1 MKRLFN
7 GGWSFWCGEPDLDV
21 SEAGKHLTEFQK
33 VDLPHDWLIAD
44 AKNLYRDGCG
54 FYRKIFLM
62 QPKENKRYSL
72 IFEGVYMDTTIWVNE
87 QQAGEWKYGYSTFE
101 IDLTPFVKVGENEI
115 LVSVNFRSP
124 NSRWYSGAGIYRDVW
139 FKETSKTY
147 VRENGVYVHTEACEE
162 KDGKEPDFLLYADT
176 EIAGDAWDEVRHT
189 LYHKREVE
197 PEIELPLELLLGDQ
211 VELVEEASLMTEK
224 VGEASGAEEDANVSE
239 KEASCASAVEAYAD
253 SERENLCVPEII
265 TSHNTNKN
273 TAIYRVKSPRCW
285 DVEHPHLY
293 ILKTELWKDGE
304 IIQEEYSQ
312 LGFRSIAFDPEQG
325 FLLNGRRV
333 KLNGVC
339 EHHDLGALGAAFHR
353 TAMARKLGI
362 LKEMGVNALRGTHN
376 MTAPAVVELADEMGI
391 LMISEAFDMW
401 ERSKTTY
408 DYARFFKEWSERD
421 VESWVMRD
429 RNHPCIIM
437 FSIGNEIY
445 DTHVDAHGRE
455 ITVKLRDLVKKYD
468 YRRNAGVTIGSNYM
482 PWENAQHCAEELKLV
497 GYNYGEKYYEEH
509 HKAHPDWVIYGSE
522 TSSIVQSRGFY
533 HFPLR
538 ASILTE
544 DDEQCSS
551 LGNSPTSWGAK
562 SMERCVCEDRD
573 MDFSMGQFLWTGFD
587 YIGEPTP
594 YHTKNSYFGQVD
606 TAGFPK
612 DAYYVWQSAWT
623 DYRKAPMIHI
633 FPYWDFNEGQS
644 IDIRVCSNAPFVEL
658 FCNGK
663 SCGRQQL
670 THEKGSGHHIIAD
683 YSLPYE
689 KGVLYAV
696 AYDEEGNVTARETKA
711 SFGNSAEI
719 VLRASG
725 RAAVANGRDL
735 FFVEIGTRDEKGNPV
750 ENAVDRVTVQVEGAG
765 HLVGLDNGDST
776 DEDSYKGNSRR
787 LFSGKLLAIIETG
800 TIPGAVRIR
809 VSGKGLKSA
818 ELVYEAV
825 EIDQMLPFMKGEKA
839 QRIYHN
845 FWQDLCEETYAPG
858 STELIEDHE
867 ERQRERQEDEQ
878 KQSQKEK
885 LEEKQEKKQS
895 RKEEK
900 EEEERQSRKERLEEE
915 QQQSQEERLEEEEKQ
930 SRKERLD
937 EKQEEIPVRK
947 ITLCSPMGQRFSK
960 EQPYLTVEA
969 EIEPK
974 EATDRQ
980 LLFRVVDEHGVDS
993 NLVRLLVQGHT
1004 AQLHAMGDG
1013 SFYLRC
1019 MSRSGTD
1026 RIRVIS
1032 QLEFT
1037 VEGMGQAYRNPYEL
1051 ISGSLY
1057 TSYQGEVSNGNE
1069 RGVATARDGET
1080 VVTFGNI
1087 DFGPVGSDEITMPV
1101 FALTSEEYPIRI
1113 YEGVP
1118 GEEGCQLLADVVY
1131 QKPSIWN
1138 TYQEETYLLA
1148 KRVTGINTISIAVR
1162 QKIHLKGF
1170 VFKKLQ
1176 KAWLPL
1182 DAAQADSVYGDTF
1195 IKEERAITGIG
1206 NNVTITYAEMDFG
1219 EEGTAGIR
1227 ICGRAPESSN
1237 SLHIRFLQ
1245 GEEESKQ
1252 LVEFPMC
1259 GEYTEKEFS
1268 LTPVKGKW
1276 DVSFI
1281 FLPGSCFDLQSV
1293 QFLPAG
1299 AAN

>member
-7 GGWSFWCGEPDLDV
+7 GGWSFWCGEPELDV

-101 IDLTPFVKVGENEI
+101 IDLTPFVKVGENAI

-139 FKETSKTY
+139 FKETPETY
-147 VRENGVYVHTEACEE
+147 IRENGVYIHTEACGE
-162 KDGKEPDFLLYADT
+162 KAGKEPDFLLYADT
-176 EIAGDAWDEVRHT
+176 EIVGDAWDEVRHS

-211 VELVEEASLMTEK
+211 VELVEEASP
-224 VGEASGAEEDANVSE
+224 EET
-239 KEASCASAVEAYAD
+239 YAG
-253 SERENLCVPEII
+253 SERGNLCVPEII
-265 TSHNTNKN
+265 ASHNTNKN

-312 LGFRSIAFDPEQG
+312 IGFRSIAFDPEQG

-353 TAMARKLGI
+353 TAMARKFRI

-376 MTAPAVVELADEMGI
+376 MTAPAVVELADQMGI

-482 PWENAQHCAEELKLV
+482 PWENAQLCADEVKLA

-522 TSSIVQSRGFY
+522 TSSIVQSRGIY

-633 FPYWDFNEGQS
+633 FPYWDFNEGQN

-818 ELVYEAV
+818 ELVCEAV
-825 EIDQMLPFMKGEKA
+825 EIDQMLPFLKGEKA

-858 STELIEDHE
+858 PTELIEDHE

-878 KQSQKEK
+878 KQIQ
-885 LEEKQEKKQS
+885 
-895 RKEEK
+895 
-900 EEEERQSRKERLEEE
+900 
-915 QQQSQEERLEEEEKQ
+915 
-930 SRKERLD
+930 KERLD

-947 ITLCSPMGQRFSK
+947 ITLCSPMGQKLSK

-980 LLFRVVDEHGVDS
+980 LMFRVVDEHGVDS
-993 NLVRLLVQGHT
+993 NLVKLLVQGHT
-1004 AQLHAMGDG
+1004 AQLRAMRDG

-1087 DFGPVGSDEITMPV
+1087 DFGPVGSDEITMPI

-1138 TYQEETYLLA
+1138 TYQEETYSLA
-1148 KRVTGINTISIAVR
+1148 KRVTGINTISVAVH

-1176 KAWLPL
+1176 KAWLSL
-1182 DAAQADSVYGDTF
+1182 NAAEADSVYGDTF
-1195 IKEERAITGIG
+1195 TKEERAITGIG
-1206 NNVTITYAEMDFG
+1206 NNVTITYTEMDFG

-1227 ICGRAPESSN
+1227 ICGRAPESGN
-1237 SLHIRFLQ
+1237 SLHIRFSQ

-1259 GEYTEKEFS
+1259 GEYIEKEFS

-1276 DVSFI
+1276 DVSFV

-1293 QFLPAG
+1293 QFLSG
-1299 AAN
+1299 GVAN

>member
-1 MKRLFN
+1 M
-7 GGWSFWCGEPDLDV
+7 
-21 SEAGKHLTEFQK
+21 
-33 VDLPHDWLIAD
+33 
-44 AKNLYRDGCG
+44 
-54 FYRKIFLM
+54 
-62 QPKENKRYSL
+62 
-72 IFEGVYMDTTIWVNE
+72 
-87 QQAGEWKYGYSTFE
+87 
-101 IDLTPFVKVGENEI
+101 
-115 LVSVNFRSP
+115 
-124 NSRWYSGAGIYRDVW
+124 
-139 FKETSKTY
+139 
-147 VRENGVYVHTEACEE
+147 
-162 KDGKEPDFLLYADT
+162 
-176 EIAGDAWDEVRHT
+176 GDAWDEVRHT
-189 LYHKREVE
+189 LYAKREVP
-197 PEIELPLELLLGDQ
+197 PEIELPFELLLGDEM
-211 VELVEEASLMTEK
+211 ELVEEASP
-224 VGEASGAEEDANVSE
+224 EETYAGSERADFCVSE
-239 KEASCASAVEAYAD
+239 T
-253 SERENLCVPEII
+253 II
-265 TSHNTNKN
+265 FHNTNKN
-273 TAIYRVKSPRCW
+273 TNIYRVKSPRRW

-312 LGFRSIAFDPEQG
+312 IGFRSIAFDPEQG
-325 FLLNGRRV
+325 FLLNGRKV

-353 TAMARKLGI
+353 AAMARKFRI

-376 MTAPAVVELADEMGI
+376 MTAPAVVELADQMGI

-455 ITVKLRDLVKKYD
+455 ITVRLRDLVKKYD
-468 YRRNAGVTIGSNYM
+468 YRRNAGITIGSNYM
-482 PWENAQHCAEELKLV
+482 PWENAQLCADEVKLA

-522 TSSIVQSRGFY
+522 TSSMVQSRGIY

-735 FFVEIGTRDEKGNPV
+735 FFVEIGTWDENENVV

-800 TIPGAVRIR
+800 MIPGAVRIR

-818 ELVYEAV
+818 ELVCEAV
-825 EIDQMLPFMKGEKA
+825 EIDQMLTFMRGEKA

-878 KQSQKEK
+878 KQSQKE
-885 LEEKQEKKQS
+885 
-895 RKEEK
+895 
-900 EEEERQSRKERLEEE
+900 
-915 QQQSQEERLEEEEKQ
+915 
-930 SRKERLD
+930 RLD

-947 ITLCSPMGQRFSK
+947 ITLCSPMGQKLSK

-969 EIEPK
+969 EVEPK

-980 LLFRVVDEHGVDS
+980 LMFRVVDEHGVDS

-1004 AQLHAMGDG
+1004 AQLRAMGDG

-1069 RGVATARDGET
+1069 RGIATARDGET

-1087 DFGPVGSDEITMPV
+1087 DFGPVGSDEITMPI

-1138 TYQEETYLLA
+1138 TYQEETYSLA
-1148 KRVTGINTISIAVR
+1148 KRVTGINTISVAVH

-1176 KAWLPL
+1176 KAWLSL
-1182 DAAQADSVYGDTF
+1182 NAAEADSVYGDTF
-1195 IKEERAITGIG
+1195 TKEECAITGIG
-1206 NNVTITYAEMDFG
+1206 NNVTITYTEMDFG

-1259 GEYTEKEFS
+1259 GEYIEKEFS
-1268 LTPVKGKW
+1268 LIPVKGKW
-1276 DVSFI
+1276 DVSFV

>member
-54 FYRKIFLM
+54 FYRKIFSM

-101 IDLTPFVKVGENEI
+101 IDLTPFVKAGENEI

-139 FKETSKTY
+139 FKETPETY
-147 VRENGVYVHTEACEE
+147 IRENGVYIHTEACGE
-162 KDGKEPDFLLYADT
+162 KEGKEPDFLLYADT
-176 EIAGDAWDEVRHT
+176 EIVGDAWDEVRHT
-189 LYHKREVE
+189 LYAKREAP
-197 PEIELPLELLLGDQ
+197 PEIELPFELLLGDEM
-211 VELVEEASLMTEK
+211 ELVEEASP
-224 VGEASGAEEDANVSE
+224 EET
-239 KEASCASAVEAYAD
+239 YAG
-253 SERENLCVPEII
+253 SERADFCVSGTII
-265 TSHNTNKN
+265 FDNTNKN
-273 TAIYRVKSPRCW
+273 TNIYRVKSPRCW

-293 ILKTELWKDGE
+293 ILKTGLWKDGE

-312 LGFRSIAFDPEQG
+312 IGFRSIAFDPEQG

-353 TAMARKLGI
+353 AAMARKFRI

-376 MTAPAVVELADEMGI
+376 MTAPAVVELADQMGI

-455 ITVKLRDLVKKYD
+455 ITVRLRDLVKKYD
-468 YRRNAGVTIGSNYM
+468 YRRNAGITIGSNYM
-482 PWENAQHCAEELKLV
+482 PWENAQLCADEVKLA

-522 TSSIVQSRGFY
+522 TSSIVQSRGIY

-644 IDIRVCSNAPFVEL
+644 INIRVCSNAPFVEL

-735 FFVEIGTRDEKGNPV
+735 FFVEIGTRDENENVV

-818 ELVYEAV
+818 ELVCEAV
-825 EIDQMLPFMKGEKA
+825 EIDQMLPFLKGEKA

-858 STELIEDHE
+858 PTELIEDHE

-878 KQSQKEK
+878 KQSQKE
-885 LEEKQEKKQS
+885 
-895 RKEEK
+895 
-900 EEEERQSRKERLEEE
+900 
-915 QQQSQEERLEEEEKQ
+915 
-930 SRKERLD
+930 RLD

-947 ITLCSPMGQRFSK
+947 ITLCSPMGQKLSK

-969 EIEPK
+969 EVEPK

-980 LLFRVVDEHGVDS
+980 LMFRVVDEHGVDS

-1004 AQLHAMGDG
+1004 TQLRAMGDG

-1069 RGVATARDGET
+1069 RGIATARDGET

-1087 DFGPVGSDEITMPV
+1087 DFGPVGSDEITMPI

-1138 TYQEETYLLA
+1138 TYQEETCSLA
-1148 KRVTGINTISIAVR
+1148 KRVTGINTISVAVH

-1176 KAWLPL
+1176 KAWLSL
-1182 DAAQADSVYGDTF
+1182 NAAEADSVYGDTF
-1195 IKEERAITGIG
+1195 TKEERAITGIG
-1206 NNVTITYAEMDFG
+1206 NNVTITYTEMDFG

-1259 GEYTEKEFS
+1259 GEYIEKEFS

-1276 DVSFI
+1276 DVSFV

>member
-21 SEAGKHLTEFQK
+21 SGAGKHLTEFQK

-54 FYRKIFLM
+54 FYRKIFSM

-101 IDLTPFVKVGENEI
+101 IDLTPFVKAGENEI

-139 FKETSKTY
+139 FKETTKTY
-147 VRENGVYVHTEACEE
+147 IRENGVYIHTEACGE
-162 KDGKEPDFLLYADT
+162 KEGKEPDFLLYADT
-176 EIAGDAWDEVRHT
+176 EIVGDAWDEVRHT
-189 LYHKREVE
+189 LYAKREVP
-197 PEIELPLELLLGDQ
+197 PEIELPFELLLGDEM
-211 VELVEEASLMTEK
+211 ELVEEASP
-224 VGEASGAEEDANVSE
+224 EETYAGSERADFCVSE
-239 KEASCASAVEAYAD
+239 T
-253 SERENLCVPEII
+253 II
-265 TSHNTNKN
+265 FHNTNKN
-273 TAIYRVKSPRCW
+273 TNIYRVKSPRCW

-312 LGFRSIAFDPEQG
+312 IGFRSIAFDPEQG

-353 TAMARKLGI
+353 AAMARKFRI

-376 MTAPAVVELADEMGI
+376 MTAPAVVELADQMGI

-455 ITVKLRDLVKKYD
+455 ITVRLRDLVKKYD
-468 YRRNAGVTIGSNYM
+468 YRRNAGITIGSNYM
-482 PWENAQHCAEELKLV
+482 PWENAQLCADEVKLA
-497 GYNYGEKYYEEH
+497 GYNYGEKYYGKH
-509 HKAHPDWVIYGSE
+509 HKEHQDWVIYGSE
-522 TSSIVQSRGFY
+522 TSSMVQSRGIY

-735 FFVEIGTRDEKGNPV
+735 FFVEIGTRDENENVV

-818 ELVYEAV
+818 ELVCEAV
-825 EIDQMLPFMKGEKA
+825 KIEQMIPFMRGEAA
-839 QRIYHN
+839 QSIYREV
-845 FWQDLCEETYAPG
+845 FQDL
-858 STELIEDHE
+858 STETNNPGQTGLAGEYEESKEEQQE
-867 ERQRERQEDEQ
+867 ERQEG
-878 KQSQKEK
+878 KQI
-885 LEEKQEKKQS
+885 
-895 RKEEK
+895 R
-900 EEEERQSRKERLEEE
+900 RERLEEE
-915 QQQSQEERLEEEEKQ
+915 QQQIQ
-930 SRKERLD
+930 KERLD

-947 ITLCSPMGQRFSK
+947 ITLCSPMGQKLSK

-969 EIEPK
+969 EVEPK

-980 LLFRVVDEHGVDS
+980 LMFRVVDEHGVDS
-993 NLVRLLVQGHT
+993 NLVKLLVQGHT
-1004 AQLHAMGDG
+1004 AQLRAMGDG

-1118 GEEGCQLLADVVY
+1118 GEDGCQLLADVVY

-1138 TYQEETYLLA
+1138 TYQEETYSLA
-1148 KRVTGINTISIAVR
+1148 KRVTGINTISVAVH

-1182 DAAQADSVYGDTF
+1182 DAAEADSVYGDTF
-1195 IKEERAITGIG
+1195 TKEERAITGIG
-1206 NNVTITYAEMDFG
+1206 NNVTITYTEMDFG

-1259 GEYTEKEFS
+1259 GEYIEKEFS

-1276 DVSFI
+1276 DVSFV

-1293 QFLPAG
+1293 QFLSG
-1299 AAN
+1299 GVAN

>member
-54 FYRKIFLM
+54 FYRNFFSM

-101 IDLTPFVKVGENEI
+101 IDLTPFVKAGENEI

-147 VRENGVYVHTEACEE
+147 IRENGVYVHTEACEE
-162 KDGKEPDFLLYADT
+162 KDGEAPDFLLYADT
-176 EIAGDAWDEVRHT
+176 EIVGDAWDEVRHT
-189 LYHKREVE
+189 LYVKREVE
-197 PEIELPLELLLGDQ
+197 PEIELPFELLLGDE
-211 VELVEEASLMTEK
+211 VEL
-224 VGEASGAEEDANVSE
+224 VGEASLVTGKA
-239 KEASCASAVEAYAD
+239 
-253 SERENLCVPEII
+253 
-265 TSHNTNKN
+265 SHNTNKN
-273 TAIYRVKSPRCW
+273 TAIYRVKSPKLW
-285 DVEHPHLY
+285 DVEHPNLY

-304 IIQEEYSQ
+304 VIQEEYSQ
-312 LGFRSIAFDPEQG
+312 IGFRSIAFDPEQG
-325 FLLNGRRV
+325 FLLNGRKV

-353 TAMARKLGI
+353 TAMARKFRI

-376 MTAPAVVELADEMGI
+376 MTAPAVVELADQMGI

-429 RNHPCIIM
+429 RNHPSVIM

-455 ITVKLRDLVKKYD
+455 ITVRLRDLVKRYD
-468 YRRNAGVTIGSNYM
+468 YRGNAGITIGSNYM
-482 PWENAQHCAEELKLV
+482 PWENAQHCAEEVKLA

-522 TSSIVQSRGFY
+522 TSSIVQSRGIY

-644 IDIRVCSNAPFVEL
+644 IDVRVCSNAPFVEL

-663 SCGRQQL
+663 SCGRQRL

-683 YSLPYE
+683 YALPYE
-689 KGVLYAV
+689 KGVLYAI
-696 AYDEEGNVTARETKA
+696 AYDEAGKVTARETKA

-719 VLRASG
+719 VLQASR

-735 FFVEIGTRDEKGNPV
+735 FFVEIGTRDERGNPV
-750 ENAVDRVTVQVEGAG
+750 ENAVDRVTVRVEGAG
-765 HLVGLDNGDST
+765 RLVGLDNGDST
-776 DEDSYKGNSRR
+776 DEDSYKGNSRQ

-800 TIPGAVRIR
+800 MIPGAVRIR
-809 VSGKGLKSA
+809 VSGKGLKSV
-818 ELVYEAV
+818 ELVCEAV
-825 EIDQMLPFMKGEKA
+825 EMDQMLPFMKGEEA
-839 QRIYHN
+839 QRIYREVFKDPFAEN
-845 FWQDLCEETYAPG
+845 DDSGQ
-858 STELIEDHE
+858 TELTEDYE

-878 KQSQKEK
+878 KQSQKEQ
-885 LEEKQEKKQS
+885 KQA
-895 RKEEK
+895 
-900 EEEERQSRKERLEEE
+900 
-915 QQQSQEERLEEEEKQ
+915 
-930 SRKERLD
+930 
-937 EKQEEIPVRK
+937 EIPVRK
-947 ITLCSPMGQRFSK
+947 ITLHSPMGQKLSK
-960 EQPYLTVEA
+960 EQPELTVEA

-980 LLFRVVDEHGVDS
+980 LIFRVVDEHGVDS
-993 NLVRLLVQGHT
+993 NLVKLLVQGHT
-1004 AQLHAMGDG
+1004 AQLQAMGDG

-1026 RIRVIS
+1026 GVRVIS

-1087 DFGPVGSDEITMPV
+1087 DFGPVGSDEITMPI

-1118 GEEGCQLLADVVY
+1118 GEEGCQPLADVVY

-1138 TYQEETYLLA
+1138 TYQEETYSLA
-1148 KRVTGINTISIAVR
+1148 KRVTGINTISIAVH

-1176 KAWLPL
+1176 KAWLSL
-1182 DAAQADSVYGDTF
+1182 NAEEADSVYGDTF
-1195 IKEERAITGIG
+1195 TKEEHAITGIG
-1206 NNVTITYAEMDFG
+1206 NNVTITYTEMDFG
-1219 EEGTAGIR
+1219 EEGTAGVR

-1259 GEYTEKEFS
+1259 GEYTEKAFS

-1276 DVSFI
+1276 DVSFV

-1299 AAN
+1299 TEVHF

>member
-54 FYRKIFLM
+54 FYRKIFSM

-101 IDLTPFVKVGENEI
+101 IDLTPFVKAGENEI

-139 FKETSKTY
+139 FKETPKTY
-147 VRENGVYVHTEACEE
+147 IRENGVYVHTETCGE

-176 EIAGDAWDEVRHT
+176 EIVGDAWDEVRHT

-211 VELVEEASLMTEK
+211 VELVEEASP
-224 VGEASGAEEDANVSE
+224 EET
-239 KEASCASAVEAYAD
+239 YAG

-265 TSHNTNKN
+265 ASHNTNKN
-273 TAIYRVKSPRCW
+273 TAIYRVKSPRYW

-325 FLLNGRRV
+325 FLLNGRKV

-353 TAMARKLGI
+353 TAMARKLRI

-376 MTAPAVVELADEMGI
+376 MTAPAVVELADQMGI

-455 ITVKLRDLVKKYD
+455 ITVRLRDLVKKYD
-468 YRRNAGVTIGSNYM
+468 YRRNAGITIGSNYM
-482 PWENAQHCAEELKLV
+482 PWENARLCADEVKLA
-497 GYNYGEKYYEEH
+497 GYNYGEKYYEVH

-522 TSSIVQSRGFY
+522 TSSIVQSRGIY

-594 YHTKNSYFGQVD
+594 YHTKNSYFGQVY

-696 AYDEEGNVTARETKA
+696 AYDEEGNETARETKA

-735 FFVEIGTRDEKGNPV
+735 FFVEIGTWDEKGNPV

-776 DEDSYKGNSRR
+776 DEDSYKGNSRQ

-800 TIPGAVRIR
+800 TIPGAVRIS

-818 ELVYEAV
+818 ELVCEAV
-825 EIDQMLPFMKGEKA
+825 EIDQMLTFMKGEKA

-845 FWQDLCEETYAPG
+845 FWQDLCEETYAPRP
-858 STELIEDHE
+858 TELIEDHE

-878 KQSQKEK
+878 KQSQKE
-885 LEEKQEKKQS
+885 
-895 RKEEK
+895 
-900 EEEERQSRKERLEEE
+900 
-915 QQQSQEERLEEEEKQ
+915 
-930 SRKERLD
+930 RLD

-947 ITLCSPMGQRFSK
+947 ITLCSPMGQKLSK

-974 EATDRQ
+974 KATDRQ
-980 LLFRVVDEHGVDS
+980 LMFRVVDEHGVDS
-993 NLVRLLVQGHT
+993 NLVKLLVQGHT

-1080 VVTFGNI
+1080 VVTFGNV
-1087 DFGPVGSDEITMPV
+1087 DFGPVGSDEITLSV

-1138 TYQEETYLLA
+1138 TYQEETYSLA
-1148 KRVTGINTISIAVR
+1148 KRVTGINTISVAVH

-1176 KAWLPL
+1176 KAWLSL
-1182 DAAQADSVYGDTF
+1182 NAAEADSVYGDTF
-1195 IKEERAITGIG
+1195 TKEERAITGIG
-1206 NNVTITYAEMDFG
+1206 NNVTITYTEMDFG

-1276 DVSFI
+1276 DVSFV

>member
-54 FYRKIFLM
+54 FYRKIFSM

-101 IDLTPFVKVGENEI
+101 IDLTPFVKAGENEI

-139 FKETSKTY
+139 FRETTKTY
-147 VRENGVYVHTEACEE
+147 IRENGVYIHTEACGE
-162 KDGKEPDFLLYADT
+162 KEGKEPDFLLYADT
-176 EIAGDAWDEVRHT
+176 EIVGDAWDEVRHT
-189 LYHKREVE
+189 LYAKREAP
-197 PEIELPLELLLGDQ
+197 PEIELPFELLLGDEM
-211 VELVEEASLMTEK
+211 ELVEEASP
-224 VGEASGAEEDANVSE
+224 EETYAGSERADFCVSE
-239 KEASCASAVEAYAD
+239 T
-253 SERENLCVPEII
+253 II
-265 TSHNTNKN
+265 FHNTNKN
-273 TAIYRVKSPRCW
+273 TNIYRVKSPRCW

-293 ILKTELWKDGE
+293 ILKTGLWKDGE

-312 LGFRSIAFDPEQG
+312 IGFRSIAFDPEQG
-325 FLLNGRRV
+325 FLLNGRKV

-353 TAMARKLGI
+353 AAMARKFRI

-455 ITVKLRDLVKKYD
+455 ITVRLRDLVKKYD
-468 YRRNAGVTIGSNYM
+468 YRRNAGITIGSNYM
-482 PWENAQHCAEELKLV
+482 PWENAQLCADEVKLA

-522 TSSIVQSRGFY
+522 TSSIVQSRGIY

-735 FFVEIGTRDEKGNPV
+735 FFVEIGTHDENENVV

-818 ELVYEAV
+818 ELVCEAV
-825 EIDQMLPFMKGEKA
+825 EIDQMLTFMKGEKA

-858 STELIEDHE
+858 PTELIEDHE

-878 KQSQKEK
+878 KQSQKE
-885 LEEKQEKKQS
+885 
-895 RKEEK
+895 
-900 EEEERQSRKERLEEE
+900 
-915 QQQSQEERLEEEEKQ
+915 
-930 SRKERLD
+930 RLD

-947 ITLCSPMGQRFSK
+947 ITLCSPMGQKLSK

-969 EIEPK
+969 EVEPK

-980 LLFRVVDEHGVDS
+980 LMFRVVDEHGVDS

-1087 DFGPVGSDEITMPV
+1087 DFGPVGSDKITMPI

-1138 TYQEETYLLA
+1138 TYQEETYSLA
-1148 KRVTGINTISIAVR
+1148 KRVTGINTISVAVH

-1176 KAWLPL
+1176 KAWLSL
-1182 DAAQADSVYGDTF
+1182 NAAEADSVYGDTF
-1195 IKEERAITGIG
+1195 TKEECAITGIG
-1206 NNVTITYAEMDFG
+1206 NNVTITYTEMDFG

-1259 GEYTEKEFS
+1259 GEYIEKEFS
-1268 LTPVKGKW
+1268 LIPVKGKW
-1276 DVSFI
+1276 DVSFV

>member
-54 FYRKIFLM
+54 FYRKIFSM

-101 IDLTPFVKVGENEI
+101 IDLTPFVKAGENEI

-139 FKETSKTY
+139 FKETTKTY
-147 VRENGVYVHTEACEE
+147 IRENGVYIHTEACGE
-162 KDGKEPDFLLYADT
+162 KEGKEPDFLLYADT
-176 EIAGDAWDEVRHT
+176 EIVGDAWDEVRHT
-189 LYHKREVE
+189 LYAKREAP
-197 PEIELPLELLLGDQ
+197 PEIELPFELLLGDEM
-211 VELVEEASLMTEK
+211 ELVEEASP
-224 VGEASGAEEDANVSE
+224 EET
-239 KEASCASAVEAYAD
+239 YAG
-253 SERENLCVPEII
+253 SERADFCLSETII
-265 TSHNTNKN
+265 FHNTNKN
-273 TAIYRVKSPRCW
+273 TNIYRVKSPRCW

-312 LGFRSIAFDPEQG
+312 IGFRSIAFDPEQG
-325 FLLNGRRV
+325 FLLNGRKV

-339 EHHDLGALGAAFHR
+339 EHHDLSALGAAFHR
-353 TAMARKLGI
+353 AAMARKFRI

-376 MTAPAVVELADEMGI
+376 MTAPAVVELADQMGI

-455 ITVKLRDLVKKYD
+455 ITVRLRDLVKKYD
-468 YRRNAGVTIGSNYM
+468 YRRNAGITIGSNYM
-482 PWENAQHCAEELKLV
+482 PWENAQLCADEVKLA

-522 TSSIVQSRGFY
+522 TSSIVQSRGIY

-633 FPYWDFNEGQS
+633 FPYWDFNEGQN

-735 FFVEIGTRDEKGNPV
+735 FFVEIGTRDENENVV

-776 DEDSYKGNSRR
+776 DEDSYKGNNRR

-818 ELVYEAV
+818 ELVCEAV
-825 EIDQMLPFMKGEKA
+825 EIDQMLTFMKGEKA

-858 STELIEDHE
+858 PTELIEDHE

-878 KQSQKEK
+878 KQSQKE
-885 LEEKQEKKQS
+885 
-895 RKEEK
+895 
-900 EEEERQSRKERLEEE
+900 
-915 QQQSQEERLEEEEKQ
+915 
-930 SRKERLD
+930 RLD

-947 ITLCSPMGQRFSK
+947 ITLCSPMGQKLSK

-969 EIEPK
+969 EVEPK

-980 LLFRVVDEHGVDS
+980 LMFRVVDEHGVDS
-993 NLVRLLVQGHT
+993 NLVKLLVQGHT

-1032 QLEFT
+1032 QLEYT

-1069 RGVATARDGET
+1069 RGIATARDGET

-1087 DFGPVGSDEITMPV
+1087 DFGPVGSDEITMPI

-1138 TYQEETYLLA
+1138 TYQEETYSLA
-1148 KRVTGINTISIAVR
+1148 KRVTGINTISVAVH

-1176 KAWLPL
+1176 KAWLSL
-1182 DAAQADSVYGDTF
+1182 NAAEADSVYGDTF
-1195 IKEERAITGIG
+1195 TKEERAITGIG
-1206 NNVTITYAEMDFG
+1206 NNVTITYTEMDFG

-1259 GEYTEKEFS
+1259 GEYIEKEFS

-1276 DVSFI
+1276 DVSFV

>member
-1 MKRLFN
+1 M
-7 GGWSFWCGEPDLDV
+7 
-21 SEAGKHLTEFQK
+21 
-33 VDLPHDWLIAD
+33 
-44 AKNLYRDGCG
+44 
-54 FYRKIFLM
+54 
-62 QPKENKRYSL
+62 
-72 IFEGVYMDTTIWVNE
+72 
-87 QQAGEWKYGYSTFE
+87 
-101 IDLTPFVKVGENEI
+101 
-115 LVSVNFRSP
+115 
-124 NSRWYSGAGIYRDVW
+124 
-139 FKETSKTY
+139 
-147 VRENGVYVHTEACEE
+147 
-162 KDGKEPDFLLYADT
+162 
-176 EIAGDAWDEVRHT
+176 RHT
-189 LYHKREVE
+189 LYAKREAP
-197 PEIELPLELLLGDQ
+197 PEIELPFELLLGDEM
-211 VELVEEASLMTEK
+211 ELVEEASP
-224 VGEASGAEEDANVSE
+224 EETYAGSERADFCVSE
-239 KEASCASAVEAYAD
+239 T
-253 SERENLCVPEII
+253 II
-265 TSHNTNKN
+265 FHNTNKN
-273 TAIYRVKSPRCW
+273 TNIYRVKSPRCW

-293 ILKTELWKDGE
+293 ILKTGLWKDGE

-312 LGFRSIAFDPEQG
+312 IGFRSIAFDPEQG
-325 FLLNGRRV
+325 FLLNGRKV

-353 TAMARKLGI
+353 AAMARKFRI

-429 RNHPCIIM
+429 RNHPSIIM

-455 ITVKLRDLVKKYD
+455 ITVRLRDLVKQYD
-468 YRRNAGVTIGSNYM
+468 YRGNAGITIGSNYM
-482 PWENAQHCAEELKLV
+482 PWENAQLCADEVKLA

-522 TSSIVQSRGFY
+522 TSSMVQSRGIY

-633 FPYWDFNEGQS
+633 FSYWDFNEGQS

-735 FFVEIGTRDEKGNPV
+735 FFVEIGTHDENENVV

-818 ELVYEAV
+818 ELVCEAV
-825 EIDQMLPFMKGEKA
+825 EIDQMLPFLKGEKA

-858 STELIEDHE
+858 PTELIEDHE

-878 KQSQKEK
+878 KQSQKE
-885 LEEKQEKKQS
+885 
-895 RKEEK
+895 
-900 EEEERQSRKERLEEE
+900 
-915 QQQSQEERLEEEEKQ
+915 
-930 SRKERLD
+930 RLD

-947 ITLCSPMGQRFSK
+947 ITLCSPMGQKLSK

-969 EIEPK
+969 EVEPK

-980 LLFRVVDEHGVDS
+980 LMFRVVDEHGVDS

-1087 DFGPVGSDEITMPV
+1087 DFGPVGSDKITMPI

-1138 TYQEETYLLA
+1138 TYQEETYSLA
-1148 KRVTGINTISIAVR
+1148 KRVTGINTISVAVH

-1176 KAWLPL
+1176 KAWLSL
-1182 DAAQADSVYGDTF
+1182 NAAEADSVYGDTF
-1195 IKEERAITGIG
+1195 TKEECAITGIG
-1206 NNVTITYAEMDFG
+1206 NNVTITYTEMDFG

-1259 GEYTEKEFS
+1259 GEYIEKEFS
-1268 LTPVKGKW
+1268 LIPVKGKW
-1276 DVSFI
+1276 DVSFV

>member
-7 GGWSFWCGEPDLDV
+7 GGWSFWCGEPDQDV

-54 FYRKIFLM
+54 YYRKSFFL

-101 IDLTPFVKVGENEI
+101 IDLTPFVKAGENEI

-139 FKETSKTY
+139 FKETPETY
-147 VRENGVYVHTEACEE
+147 IRENGVYVHTEACEE
-162 KDGKEPDFLLYADT
+162 KDGEAPDFLLYADT
-176 EIAGDAWDEVRHT
+176 EIVGDAWDEVRHT
-189 LYHKREVE
+189 LYVKREVE
-197 PEIELPLELLLGDQ
+197 PEIELPFELLLGDE
-211 VELVEEASLMTEK
+211 VEL
-224 VGEASGAEEDANVSE
+224 VGEASLVTGKA
-239 KEASCASAVEAYAD
+239 
-253 SERENLCVPEII
+253 
-265 TSHNTNKN
+265 SHNTNKN
-273 TAIYRVKSPRCW
+273 TAIYRVKSPKLW

-293 ILKTELWKDGE
+293 MLKTELWKDGE
-304 IIQEEYSQ
+304 VIQEEYSQ
-312 LGFRSIAFDPEQG
+312 IGFRSIAFDPEQG
-325 FLLNGRRV
+325 FLLNGRKV

-353 TAMARKLGI
+353 TAMARKFRI

-376 MTAPAVVELADEMGI
+376 MTAPAVVELADQMGI

-429 RNHPCIIM
+429 RNHPSVIM

-455 ITVKLRDLVKKYD
+455 ITVRLRDLVKRYD
-468 YRRNAGVTIGSNYM
+468 YRGNAGITIGSNYM
-482 PWENAQHCAEELKLV
+482 PWENAQHCAEEVKLA

-522 TSSIVQSRGFY
+522 TSSIVQSRGIY

-644 IDIRVCSNAPFVEL
+644 IDVRVCSNAPFVEL

-663 SCGRQQL
+663 SCGRQRL

-683 YSLPYE
+683 YALPYE
-689 KGVLYAV
+689 KGVLYAI
-696 AYDEEGNVTARETKA
+696 AYDEAGKVTARETKA

-719 VLRASG
+719 VLQASR

-735 FFVEIGTRDEKGNPV
+735 FFVEIGTRDERGNPV
-750 ENAVDRVTVQVEGAG
+750 ENAVDRVTVRVEGAG
-765 HLVGLDNGDST
+765 RLVGLDNGDST
-776 DEDSYKGNSRR
+776 DEDSYKGNSRQ

-800 TIPGAVRIR
+800 MIPGAVRIR
-809 VSGKGLKSA
+809 VSGKGLKSV
-818 ELVYEAV
+818 ELVCEAV
-825 EIDQMLPFMKGEKA
+825 EMDQMLPFMKGEEA
-839 QRIYHN
+839 QRIYREVFKDPFAEN
-845 FWQDLCEETYAPG
+845 DDSGQ
-858 STELIEDHE
+858 TELTEDYE

-878 KQSQKEK
+878 KQSQKEQ
-885 LEEKQEKKQS
+885 KQA
-895 RKEEK
+895 
-900 EEEERQSRKERLEEE
+900 
-915 QQQSQEERLEEEEKQ
+915 
-930 SRKERLD
+930 
-937 EKQEEIPVRK
+937 EIPVRK
-947 ITLCSPMGQRFSK
+947 ITLHSPMGQKLSK
-960 EQPYLTVEA
+960 EQPELTVEA

-980 LLFRVVDEHGVDS
+980 LIFRVVDEHGVDS
-993 NLVRLLVQGHT
+993 NLVKLLVQGHT
-1004 AQLHAMGDG
+1004 AQLQAMGDG

-1026 RIRVIS
+1026 GVRVIS

-1087 DFGPVGSDEITMPV
+1087 DFGPVGSDEITMPI

-1118 GEEGCQLLADVVY
+1118 GEEGCQPLADVVY

-1138 TYQEETYLLA
+1138 TYQEETYSLA
-1148 KRVTGINTISIAVR
+1148 KRVTGINTISIAVH

-1176 KAWLPL
+1176 KAWLSL
-1182 DAAQADSVYGDTF
+1182 NAEEADSVYGDTF
-1195 IKEERAITGIG
+1195 TKEEHAITGIG
-1206 NNVTITYAEMDFG
+1206 NNVTITYTEMDFG
-1219 EEGTAGIR
+1219 EEGTAGVR

-1237 SLHIRFLQ
+1237 SLHIRFSQ
-1245 GEEESKQ
+1245 GEEEIKQ

-1259 GEYTEKEFS
+1259 GEYTEKAFS

-1276 DVSFI
+1276 DVSFV

-1293 QFLPAG
+1293 QFLSG
-1299 AAN
+1299 GVAN

>member
-54 FYRKIFLM
+54 FYRKIFSM

-101 IDLTPFVKVGENEI
+101 IDLTPFVKAGENEI

-139 FKETSKTY
+139 FKETTKTY
-147 VRENGVYVHTEACEE
+147 IRENGVYIHTEACGE
-162 KDGKEPDFLLYADT
+162 KEGKEPDFLLYADT
-176 EIAGDAWDEVRHT
+176 EIVGDAWDEVRHT
-189 LYHKREVE
+189 LYAKREAP
-197 PEIELPLELLLGDQ
+197 PEIELPFELLLGDEM
-211 VELVEEASLMTEK
+211 ELVEEASP
-224 VGEASGAEEDANVSE
+224 EET
-239 KEASCASAVEAYAD
+239 YAG
-253 SERENLCVPEII
+253 SERADFCLSETII
-265 TSHNTNKN
+265 FHNTNKN
-273 TAIYRVKSPRCW
+273 TNIYRVNSPRCW

-293 ILKTELWKDGE
+293 ILKTGLWKDGE

-312 LGFRSIAFDPEQG
+312 IGFRSIAFDPEQG

-353 TAMARKLGI
+353 AAMARKFRI

-376 MTAPAVVELADEMGI
+376 MTAPAVVELADQMGI

-455 ITVKLRDLVKKYD
+455 ITVRLRDLVKKYD
-468 YRRNAGVTIGSNYM
+468 YRRNAGITIGSNYM
-482 PWENAQHCAEELKLV
+482 PWENAQLCADEVKLA

-522 TSSIVQSRGFY
+522 TSSIVQSRGIY

-735 FFVEIGTRDEKGNPV
+735 FFVEIGTRDENENVV

-818 ELVYEAV
+818 ELVCEAV
-825 EIDQMLPFMKGEKA
+825 EIDQMLTFMKGEKA

-858 STELIEDHE
+858 PTELIEDHE

-878 KQSQKEK
+878 KQSQKE
-885 LEEKQEKKQS
+885 
-895 RKEEK
+895 
-900 EEEERQSRKERLEEE
+900 
-915 QQQSQEERLEEEEKQ
+915 
-930 SRKERLD
+930 RLD

-947 ITLCSPMGQRFSK
+947 ITLCSPMGQKLSK

-969 EIEPK
+969 EVEPK

-980 LLFRVVDEHGVDS
+980 LMFRVVDEHGVDS

-1087 DFGPVGSDEITMPV
+1087 DFGPVGSDEITMPI

-1138 TYQEETYLLA
+1138 TYQEETYSLA
-1148 KRVTGINTISIAVR
+1148 KRVTGINTISVAVH

-1176 KAWLPL
+1176 KAWLSL
-1182 DAAQADSVYGDTF
+1182 NAAEADSVYGDTF
-1195 IKEERAITGIG
+1195 TKEECAITGIG
-1206 NNVTITYAEMDFG
+1206 NNVTITYTEMDFG

-1259 GEYTEKEFS
+1259 GEYIEKEFS

-1276 DVSFI
+1276 DVSFV

>member
-54 FYRKIFLM
+54 FYRKIFSM

-101 IDLTPFVKVGENEI
+101 IDLTPFVKAGENEI

-139 FKETSKTY
+139 FKETTKTY
-147 VRENGVYVHTEACEE
+147 IRENGVYIHTEACGE
-162 KDGKEPDFLLYADT
+162 KEGKEPDFLLYADT
-176 EIAGDAWDEVRHT
+176 EIVGDAWDEVRHT
-189 LYHKREVE
+189 LYAKREAP
-197 PEIELPLELLLGDQ
+197 PEIELPFELLLGDEM
-211 VELVEEASLMTEK
+211 ELVEEASP
-224 VGEASGAEEDANVSE
+224 EETYAGSERADFCVSE
-239 KEASCASAVEAYAD
+239 T
-253 SERENLCVPEII
+253 II
-265 TSHNTNKN
+265 FHNTNKN
-273 TAIYRVKSPRCW
+273 TNIYRVKSPRCW

-312 LGFRSIAFDPEQG
+312 IGFRSIAFDPEQG
-325 FLLNGRRV
+325 FLLNGRKV

-339 EHHDLGALGAAFHR
+339 EHHDLSALGAAFHR
-353 TAMARKLGI
+353 AAMARKFRI

-376 MTAPAVVELADEMGI
+376 MTAPAVVELADQMGI

-455 ITVKLRDLVKKYD
+455 ITVRLRDLVKKYD
-468 YRRNAGVTIGSNYM
+468 YRRNAGITIGSNYM
-482 PWENAQHCAEELKLV
+482 PWENAQLCADEVKLA

-522 TSSIVQSRGFY
+522 TSSIVQSRGIY

-633 FPYWDFNEGQS
+633 FPYWDFNEGQN

-735 FFVEIGTRDEKGNPV
+735 FFVEIGTRDENENVV

-776 DEDSYKGNSRR
+776 DEDSYKGNNRR

-818 ELVYEAV
+818 ELVCEAV
-825 EIDQMLPFMKGEKA
+825 EIDQMLTFMKGEKA

-858 STELIEDHE
+858 PTELIEDHE

-878 KQSQKEK
+878 KQSQKE
-885 LEEKQEKKQS
+885 
-895 RKEEK
+895 
-900 EEEERQSRKERLEEE
+900 
-915 QQQSQEERLEEEEKQ
+915 
-930 SRKERLD
+930 RLD

-947 ITLCSPMGQRFSK
+947 ITLCSPMGQKLSK

-969 EIEPK
+969 EVEPK

-980 LLFRVVDEHGVDS
+980 LMFRVVDEHGVDS
-993 NLVRLLVQGHT
+993 NLVKLLVQGHT

-1069 RGVATARDGET
+1069 RGIATARDGET

-1087 DFGPVGSDEITMPV
+1087 DFGPVGSDEITMPI

-1138 TYQEETYLLA
+1138 TYQEETYSLA
-1148 KRVTGINTISIAVR
+1148 KRVTGINTISVAVH

-1176 KAWLPL
+1176 KAWLSL
-1182 DAAQADSVYGDTF
+1182 NAAEADSVYGDTF
-1195 IKEERAITGIG
+1195 TKEERAITGIG
-1206 NNVTITYAEMDFG
+1206 NNVTITYTEMDFG

-1259 GEYTEKEFS
+1259 GEYIEKEFS

-1276 DVSFI
+1276 DVSFV

>member
-54 FYRKIFLM
+54 FYRKIFSM

-101 IDLTPFVKVGENEI
+101 IDLTPFVKAGENEI

-139 FKETSKTY
+139 FKETTKTY
-147 VRENGVYVHTEACEE
+147 IRENGVYIHTEACGE
-162 KDGKEPDFLLYADT
+162 KEGKEPDFLLYADT
-176 EIAGDAWDEVRHT
+176 EIGGDAWDEVRHT
-189 LYHKREVE
+189 LYAKREAP
-197 PEIELPLELLLGDQ
+197 PEIELPFELLLGDEM
-211 VELVEEASLMTEK
+211 ELVEEASP
-224 VGEASGAEEDANVSE
+224 EETYAGSERADFCVSE
-239 KEASCASAVEAYAD
+239 T
-253 SERENLCVPEII
+253 II
-265 TSHNTNKN
+265 FHNTNKN
-273 TAIYRVKSPRCW
+273 TNIYRVKSPRCW

-293 ILKTELWKDGE
+293 ILKTGLWKDGE

-312 LGFRSIAFDPEQG
+312 IGFRSIAFDPEQG
-325 FLLNGRRV
+325 FLLNGRKV

-353 TAMARKLGI
+353 AAMARKFRI

-376 MTAPAVVELADEMGI
+376 MTAPAVVELADQMGI

-455 ITVKLRDLVKKYD
+455 ITVRLRDLVKKYD
-468 YRRNAGVTIGSNYM
+468 YRRNAGITIGSNYM
-482 PWENAQHCAEELKLV
+482 PWENAQLCADEVKLA

-509 HKAHPDWVIYGSE
+509 HKAHTDWVIYGSE
-522 TSSIVQSRGFY
+522 TSSIVQSRGIY

-696 AYDEEGNVTARETKA
+696 AYDEEGIVTARETKA

-735 FFVEIGTRDEKGNPV
+735 FFVEIGTRDENENVV

-800 TIPGAVRIR
+800 MIPGAVRIR

-818 ELVYEAV
+818 ELVCEAV
-825 EIDQMLPFMKGEKA
+825 EIDQMLTFMKGEKA

-858 STELIEDHE
+858 PTELIEDHE

-878 KQSQKEK
+878 KQSQKE
-885 LEEKQEKKQS
+885 
-895 RKEEK
+895 
-900 EEEERQSRKERLEEE
+900 
-915 QQQSQEERLEEEEKQ
+915 
-930 SRKERLD
+930 RLD

-947 ITLCSPMGQRFSK
+947 ITLCSPMGQKLSK

-969 EIEPK
+969 EVEPK

-980 LLFRVVDEHGVDS
+980 LMFRVVDEHGVDS

-1087 DFGPVGSDEITMPV
+1087 DFGPVGSDEITMPI

-1138 TYQEETYLLA
+1138 TYQEETYSLA
-1148 KRVTGINTISIAVR
+1148 KRVTGINTISVAVH

-1176 KAWLPL
+1176 KAWLSL
-1182 DAAQADSVYGDTF
+1182 NAAEADSVYGDTF
-1195 IKEERAITGIG
+1195 TKEECAITGIG
-1206 NNVTITYAEMDFG
+1206 NNVTITYTEMDFG

-1259 GEYTEKEFS
+1259 GEYIEKEFS

-1276 DVSFI
+1276 DVSFV

>member
-54 FYRKIFLM
+54 FYRKIFSM

-101 IDLTPFVKVGENEI
+101 IDLTPFVKAGENEI

-139 FKETSKTY
+139 FRETTKTY
-147 VRENGVYVHTEACEE
+147 IRENGVYIHTEACGE
-162 KDGKEPDFLLYADT
+162 KEGKEPDFLLYADT
-176 EIAGDAWDEVRHT
+176 EIVGDAWDEVRHT
-189 LYHKREVE
+189 LYAKREAP
-197 PEIELPLELLLGDQ
+197 PEIELPFELLLGDEM
-211 VELVEEASLMTEK
+211 ELVEEASP
-224 VGEASGAEEDANVSE
+224 EETYAGSERADFCVSE
-239 KEASCASAVEAYAD
+239 T
-253 SERENLCVPEII
+253 II
-265 TSHNTNKN
+265 FHNTNKN
-273 TAIYRVKSPRCW
+273 TNIYRVKSPRRW

-312 LGFRSIAFDPEQG
+312 IGFRSIAFDPVQG
-325 FLLNGRRV
+325 FLLNGRKV

-353 TAMARKLGI
+353 AAMARKFRI

-376 MTAPAVVELADEMGI
+376 MTAPAVVELADQMGI

-455 ITVKLRDLVKKYD
+455 ITVRLRDLVKKYD
-468 YRRNAGVTIGSNYM
+468 YRRNAGITIGSNYM
-482 PWENAQHCAEELKLV
+482 PWENAQLCADEVKLA

-522 TSSIVQSRGFY
+522 TSSIVQSRGIY

-735 FFVEIGTRDEKGNPV
+735 FFVEIGTRDENENVV

-818 ELVYEAV
+818 ELVCEAV
-825 EIDQMLPFMKGEKA
+825 EIDQMLTFMKGEKA

-858 STELIEDHE
+858 PTELIEDHE

-878 KQSQKEK
+878 KQSQKE
-885 LEEKQEKKQS
+885 
-895 RKEEK
+895 
-900 EEEERQSRKERLEEE
+900 
-915 QQQSQEERLEEEEKQ
+915 
-930 SRKERLD
+930 RLD

-947 ITLCSPMGQRFSK
+947 ITLCSPMGQKLSK

-969 EIEPK
+969 EVEPK

-980 LLFRVVDEHGVDS
+980 LMFRVVDEHGVDS

-1087 DFGPVGSDEITMPV
+1087 DFGPVGSDEITMPI

-1138 TYQEETYLLA
+1138 TYQEETYSLA
-1148 KRVTGINTISIAVR
+1148 KRVTGINTISVAVH

-1176 KAWLPL
+1176 KAWLSL
-1182 DAAQADSVYGDTF
+1182 NAAEADSVYGDTF
-1195 IKEERAITGIG
+1195 TKEERAITGIG
-1206 NNVTITYAEMDFG
+1206 NNVTITYTEMDFG

-1259 GEYTEKEFS
+1259 GEYIEKEFS

-1276 DVSFI
+1276 DVSFV

>member
-54 FYRKIFLM
+54 FYRKIFSM

-101 IDLTPFVKVGENEI
+101 IDLTPFVKAGENEI

-139 FKETSKTY
+139 FKETTKTY
-147 VRENGVYVHTEACEE
+147 IRENGVYIHTEACE
-162 KDGKEPDFLLYADT
+162 KKVGKEPDFLLYADT
-176 EIAGDAWDEVRHT
+176 EIVGDAWDEVRHT
-189 LYHKREVE
+189 LYAKREAP
-197 PEIELPLELLLGDQ
+197 PEIELPFELLLGDEM
-211 VELVEEASLMTEK
+211 ELVEEASP
-224 VGEASGAEEDANVSE
+224 EET
-239 KEASCASAVEAYAD
+239 YAG
-253 SERENLCVPEII
+253 SERADFCLSETII
-265 TSHNTNKN
+265 FHNTNKN
-273 TAIYRVKSPRCW
+273 TNIYRVKSPRCW

-293 ILKTELWKDGE
+293 ILKTGLWKDGE

-312 LGFRSIAFDPEQG
+312 IGFRSIAFDPEQG

-353 TAMARKLGI
+353 AAMARKFRI

-376 MTAPAVVELADEMGI
+376 MTAPAVVELADQMGI

-455 ITVKLRDLVKKYD
+455 ITVRLRDLVKKYD
-468 YRRNAGVTIGSNYM
+468 YRRNAGITIGSNYM
-482 PWENAQHCAEELKLV
+482 PWENAQLCADEVKLA

-522 TSSIVQSRGFY
+522 TSSIVQSRGIY

-735 FFVEIGTRDEKGNPV
+735 FFVEIGTWDENENVV

-800 TIPGAVRIR
+800 MIPGAVRIR

-818 ELVYEAV
+818 ELVCEAV
-825 EIDQMLPFMKGEKA
+825 EIDQMLPFLKGEKA

-878 KQSQKEK
+878 KQSQKE
-885 LEEKQEKKQS
+885 
-895 RKEEK
+895 
-900 EEEERQSRKERLEEE
+900 
-915 QQQSQEERLEEEEKQ
+915 
-930 SRKERLD
+930 RLD

-947 ITLCSPMGQRFSK
+947 ITLCSPMGQKLSK

-969 EIEPK
+969 EVEPK

-980 LLFRVVDEHGVDS
+980 LMFRVVDEHGVDS

-1037 VEGMGQAYRNPYEL
+1037 VESMGQAYRNPYEL

-1087 DFGPVGSDEITMPV
+1087 DFGPVGSDEITMPI

-1138 TYQEETYLLA
+1138 TYQEETYSLA
-1148 KRVTGINTISIAVR
+1148 KRVTGINTISVAVH

-1176 KAWLPL
+1176 KAWLSL
-1182 DAAQADSVYGDTF
+1182 NAAEADSVYGDTF
-1195 IKEERAITGIG
+1195 TKEERAITGIG
-1206 NNVTITYAEMDFG
+1206 NNVTITYTEMDFG

-1276 DVSFI
+1276 DVSFV

-1299 AAN
+1299 EAN

>member
-54 FYRKIFLM
+54 FYRKIFSM

-101 IDLTPFVKVGENEI
+101 IDLTPFVKAGENEI

-139 FKETSKTY
+139 FKETPETY
-147 VRENGVYVHTEACEE
+147 IRENGVYIHTEACE
-162 KDGKEPDFLLYADT
+162 KKVGKEPDFLLYADT
-176 EIAGDAWDEVRHT
+176 EIVGDAWDEVRHT
-189 LYHKREVE
+189 LYAKREAP
-197 PEIELPLELLLGDQ
+197 PEIELPFELLLGDEM
-211 VELVEEASLMTEK
+211 ELVEEASP
-224 VGEASGAEEDANVSE
+224 EETYAGSERADFCVSE
-239 KEASCASAVEAYAD
+239 T
-253 SERENLCVPEII
+253 II
-265 TSHNTNKN
+265 FHNTNKN
-273 TAIYRVKSPRCW
+273 TNIYRVKSPRCW

-293 ILKTELWKDGE
+293 ILKTGLWKDGE

-312 LGFRSIAFDPEQG
+312 IGFRSIAFDPEQG

-353 TAMARKLGI
+353 AAMARKFRI

-376 MTAPAVVELADEMGI
+376 MTAPAVVELADQMGI

-408 DYARFFKEWSERD
+408 DYARFFKEWNERD

-429 RNHPCIIM
+429 RNHPSIIM

-455 ITVKLRDLVKKYD
+455 ITVRLRDLVKQYD
-468 YRRNAGVTIGSNYM
+468 YRGNAGITIGSNYM
-482 PWENAQHCAEELKLV
+482 PWENAQRCAEELKLA

-509 HKAHPDWVIYGSE
+509 HKAHPYWVIYGSE
-522 TSSIVQSRGFY
+522 TSSMVQSRGIY

-612 DAYYVWQSAWT
+612 DAYYVWQSVWT

-735 FFVEIGTRDEKGNPV
+735 FFVEIGTRDENENVV

-818 ELVYEAV
+818 ELVCEAV
-825 EIDQMLPFMKGEKA
+825 EIDQMLTFMKGEKA

-858 STELIEDHE
+858 PTELIEDHE

-878 KQSQKEK
+878 KQSQKE
-885 LEEKQEKKQS
+885 
-895 RKEEK
+895 
-900 EEEERQSRKERLEEE
+900 
-915 QQQSQEERLEEEEKQ
+915 
-930 SRKERLD
+930 RLD

-947 ITLCSPMGQRFSK
+947 ITLCSPMGQKLSK

-969 EIEPK
+969 EVEPK
-974 EATDRQ
+974 EATVRQ
-980 LLFRVVDEHGVDS
+980 LMFRVVDEHGVDS

-1087 DFGPVGSDEITMPV
+1087 DFGPVGSDEITMPI

-1138 TYQEETYLLA
+1138 TYQEETYSLA
-1148 KRVTGINTISIAVR
+1148 KRVTGINTISVAVH

-1176 KAWLPL
+1176 KAWLSL
-1182 DAAQADSVYGDTF
+1182 NAAEADSVYGDTF
-1195 IKEERAITGIG
+1195 TKEERAITGIG
-1206 NNVTITYAEMDFG
+1206 NNVTITYTEMDFG

-1259 GEYTEKEFS
+1259 GEYIEKEFS

-1276 DVSFI
+1276 DVSFV

>member
-54 FYRKIFLM
+54 FYRKIFSM

-101 IDLTPFVKVGENEI
+101 IDLTPFVKAGENEI

-139 FKETSKTY
+139 FKETPETY
-147 VRENGVYVHTEACEE
+147 IRENGVYIHTEACGE
-162 KDGKEPDFLLYADT
+162 KVGKEPDFLLYADT
-176 EIAGDAWDEVRHT
+176 EIVGDAWDEVRHT
-189 LYHKREVE
+189 LYAKREAQ
-197 PEIELPLELLLGDQ
+197 PEIELPFELLLGDEM
-211 VELVEEASLMTEK
+211 ELVEEASP
-224 VGEASGAEEDANVSE
+224 EET
-239 KEASCASAVEAYAD
+239 YAG
-253 SERENLCVPEII
+253 SERADFCLSETII
-265 TSHNTNKN
+265 FHNTNKN
-273 TAIYRVKSPRCW
+273 TNIYRVKSPRRW

-312 LGFRSIAFDPEQG
+312 IGFRSIAFDPEQG

-353 TAMARKLGI
+353 AAMARKFRI

-376 MTAPAVVELADEMGI
+376 MTAPAVVELADQMGI

-455 ITVKLRDLVKKYD
+455 ITVRLRDLVKKYD
-468 YRRNAGVTIGSNYM
+468 YRRNAGITIGSNYM
-482 PWENAQHCAEELKLV
+482 PWENAQLCADEVKLA

-522 TSSIVQSRGFY
+522 TSSIVQSRGIY

-633 FPYWDFNEGQS
+633 FPYWDFNEGQN

-735 FFVEIGTRDEKGNPV
+735 FFVEIGTRDENENVV

-818 ELVYEAV
+818 ELVCEAV
-825 EIDQMLPFMKGEKA
+825 EIDQMLTFMKGEKA

-858 STELIEDHE
+858 PTELIEDHE

-878 KQSQKEK
+878 KQSQKE
-885 LEEKQEKKQS
+885 
-895 RKEEK
+895 
-900 EEEERQSRKERLEEE
+900 
-915 QQQSQEERLEEEEKQ
+915 
-930 SRKERLD
+930 RLD

-947 ITLCSPMGQRFSK
+947 ITLCSPMGQKLSK

-969 EIEPK
+969 EVEPK

-980 LLFRVVDEHGVDS
+980 LMFRVVDEHGVDS
-993 NLVRLLVQGHT
+993 NLVKLLVQGHT

-1087 DFGPVGSDEITMPV
+1087 DFGPVGSDEITMPI

-1138 TYQEETYLLA
+1138 TYQEETYSLA
-1148 KRVTGINTISIAVR
+1148 KRVTGINTISVAVH

-1176 KAWLPL
+1176 KAWLSL
-1182 DAAQADSVYGDTF
+1182 NAAEADSVYGDTF
-1195 IKEERAITGIG
+1195 TKEERAITGIG
-1206 NNVTITYAEMDFG
+1206 NNVTITYTEMDFG

-1227 ICGRAPESSN
+1227 ICGRAPESGN

-1259 GEYTEKEFS
+1259 GEYIEKEFS

-1276 DVSFI
+1276 DVSFV

>member
-33 VDLPHDWLIAD
+33 VDLPHDWLISD

-54 FYRKIFLM
+54 FYRKIFSM

-101 IDLTPFVKVGENEI
+101 IDLTPFVKAGENEI

-139 FKETSKTY
+139 FKETPETY
-147 VRENGVYVHTEACEE
+147 IRENGVYIHTEACGE
-162 KDGKEPDFLLYADT
+162 KEGKEPDFLLYADT
-176 EIAGDAWDEVRHT
+176 EIVGDAWDEVRHT
-189 LYHKREVE
+189 LYAKREAP
-197 PEIELPLELLLGDQ
+197 PEIELPFELLLGDEM
-211 VELVEEASLMTEK
+211 ELVEEASP
-224 VGEASGAEEDANVSE
+224 EETYAGSERADFCVSE
-239 KEASCASAVEAYAD
+239 T
-253 SERENLCVPEII
+253 II
-265 TSHNTNKN
+265 FDNTNKN
-273 TAIYRVKSPRCW
+273 TNIYRVKSPRCW

-293 ILKTELWKDGE
+293 ILKTGLWKDGE

-312 LGFRSIAFDPEQG
+312 IGFRSIAFDPEQG

-339 EHHDLGALGAAFHR
+339 EHHDLGALGAAFR
-353 TAMARKLGI
+353 RAAMARKFRI

-376 MTAPAVVELADEMGI
+376 MTAPAVVELADQMGI

-429 RNHPCIIM
+429 RNHPSIIM

-455 ITVKLRDLVKKYD
+455 ITVRLRDLVKQYD
-468 YRRNAGVTIGSNYM
+468 YRGNAGITIGSNYM
-482 PWENAQHCAEELKLV
+482 PWENAQLCADEVKLA

-522 TSSIVQSRGFY
+522 TSSMVQSRGIY

-735 FFVEIGTRDEKGNPV
+735 FFVEIGTRDENENVV

-818 ELVYEAV
+818 ELVCEAV
-825 EIDQMLPFMKGEKA
+825 EIDQMLTFLKGEKA

-858 STELIEDHE
+858 PTELIEDHE

-885 LEEKQEKKQS
+885 LEEKQE
-895 RKEEK
+895 
-900 EEEERQSRKERLEEE
+900 
-915 QQQSQEERLEEEEKQ
+915 
-930 SRKERLD
+930 
-937 EKQEEIPVRK
+937 EIPVRK
-947 ITLCSPMGQRFSK
+947 ITLCSPMGQKLSK

-969 EIEPK
+969 EVEPK

-980 LLFRVVDEHGVDS
+980 LMFRVVDEHGVDS
-993 NLVRLLVQGHT
+993 NLVKLLVQGHT

-1087 DFGPVGSDEITMPV
+1087 DFGPVGSDEITMPI

-1138 TYQEETYLLA
+1138 TYQEETYSLA
-1148 KRVTGINTISIAVR
+1148 KRVTGINTISVAVH

-1176 KAWLPL
+1176 KAWLSL
-1182 DAAQADSVYGDTF
+1182 NAAEADSVYGDTF
-1195 IKEERAITGIG
+1195 TKEERAITGIG
-1206 NNVTITYAEMDFG
+1206 NNVTITYTEMDFG

-1259 GEYTEKEFS
+1259 GEYIEKEFS

-1276 DVSFI
+1276 DVSFV

>member
-21 SEAGKHLTEFQK
+21 SEAGKHLAEFQK

-54 FYRKIFLM
+54 FYRKIFSM

-101 IDLTPFVKVGENEI
+101 IDLTPFVKAGENEI

-139 FKETSKTY
+139 FKETPETY
-147 VRENGVYVHTEACEE
+147 IRENGVYIHTEACGE
-162 KDGKEPDFLLYADT
+162 KVGKEPDFLLYADT
-176 EIAGDAWDEVRHT
+176 EIVGDAWDEVRHT
-189 LYHKREVE
+189 LYAKREV
-197 PEIELPLELLLGDQ
+197 PLEIELPFELLLGDEM
-211 VELVEEASLMTEK
+211 ELVEEASPEGTYAGSER
-224 VGEASGAEEDANVSE
+224 ADFCVSE
-239 KEASCASAVEAYAD
+239 T
-253 SERENLCVPEII
+253 II
-265 TSHNTNKN
+265 FHNTNKN
-273 TAIYRVKSPRCW
+273 TNIYRVKSPRCW

-312 LGFRSIAFDPEQG
+312 IGFRSIAFDPEQG

-353 TAMARKLGI
+353 AAMARKFRI

-376 MTAPAVVELADEMGI
+376 MTAPAVVELADQMGI

-455 ITVKLRDLVKKYD
+455 ITVRLRDLVKKYD
-468 YRRNAGVTIGSNYM
+468 YRRNAGITIGSNYM
-482 PWENAQHCAEELKLV
+482 PWENAQLCADEVKLA
-497 GYNYGEKYYEEH
+497 GYNYGEKYYGKH

-522 TSSIVQSRGFY
+522 TSSIVQSRGIY

-735 FFVEIGTRDEKGNPV
+735 FFVEIGTWDEKGNPV

-800 TIPGAVRIR
+800 MIPGAVRIR

-818 ELVYEAV
+818 ELVCEAV
-825 EIDQMLPFMKGEKA
+825 EIDQMLTFMKGEKA

-867 ERQRERQEDEQ
+867 ERQRERQEDGQ
-878 KQSQKEK
+878 KQSQ
-885 LEEKQEKKQS
+885 
-895 RKEEK
+895 
-900 EEEERQSRKERLEEE
+900 
-915 QQQSQEERLEEEEKQ
+915 
-930 SRKERLD
+930 KERLD

-947 ITLCSPMGQRFSK
+947 ITLCSPMGQKLSK

-969 EIEPK
+969 EVEPK

-980 LLFRVVDEHGVDS
+980 LMFRVVDEHGVDS

-1032 QLEFT
+1032 QLEFM

-1087 DFGPVGSDEITMPV
+1087 DFGSVGSDEITMPV

-1118 GEEGCQLLADVVY
+1118 GEDGCQLLADVVY

-1138 TYQEETYLLA
+1138 TYQEETYSLA
-1148 KRVTGINTISIAVR
+1148 KRVTGINTISVAVH

-1176 KAWLPL
+1176 KAWLSL
-1182 DAAQADSVYGDTF
+1182 NAAEADSVYGDTF
-1195 IKEERAITGIG
+1195 TKEERAITGIG
-1206 NNVTITYAEMDFG
+1206 NNVTITYTEMDFG

-1259 GEYTEKEFS
+1259 GEYIEKEFS

-1276 DVSFI
+1276 DVSFV

>member
-54 FYRKIFLM
+54 FYRKIFSM

-101 IDLTPFVKVGENEI
+101 IDLTPFVKAGENEI

-139 FKETSKTY
+139 FKETTKTY
-147 VRENGVYVHTEACEE
+147 IRENGVYIHTEACGE
-162 KDGKEPDFLLYADT
+162 KEGKEPDFLLYADT
-176 EIAGDAWDEVRHT
+176 EIVGDAWDEVRHT

-224 VGEASGAEEDANVSE
+224 VGEASCAEEDANVSE

-265 TSHNTNKN
+265 ASYNTNKN

-312 LGFRSIAFDPEQG
+312 IGFRSIAFDPEQG
-325 FLLNGRRV
+325 FLLNGRKV

-353 TAMARKLGI
+353 TAMARKLRI

-376 MTAPAVVELADEMGI
+376 MTAPAVVELADQMGI

-455 ITVKLRDLVKKYD
+455 ITVRLRDLVKKYD
-468 YRRNAGVTIGSNYM
+468 YRRNAGITIGSNYM
-482 PWENAQHCAEELKLV
+482 PWENARLCADEVKLA
-497 GYNYGEKYYEEH
+497 GYNYGEKYYEVH

-522 TSSIVQSRGFY
+522 TSSIVQSRGIY

-696 AYDEEGNVTARETKA
+696 AYDEEGNETARETKA

-735 FFVEIGTRDEKGNPV
+735 FFVEIGTWDEKGNPV

-776 DEDSYKGNSRR
+776 DEDSYKGNSRQ

-818 ELVYEAV
+818 ELVCEAV
-825 EIDQMLPFMKGEKA
+825 EIDQMLTFMKGEKA

-845 FWQDLCEETYAPG
+845 FWQDLCEETYAPRP
-858 STELIEDHE
+858 TELIEDHE

-885 LEEKQEKKQS
+885 LEEKQE
-895 RKEEK
+895 
-900 EEEERQSRKERLEEE
+900 
-915 QQQSQEERLEEEEKQ
+915 
-930 SRKERLD
+930 
-937 EKQEEIPVRK
+937 EIPVRK
-947 ITLCSPMGQRFSK
+947 ITLCSPMGQKLSK

-974 EATDRQ
+974 KATDRQ
-980 LLFRVVDEHGVDS
+980 LMFRVVDEHGVDS
-993 NLVRLLVQGHT
+993 NLVKLLVQGHT

-1087 DFGPVGSDEITMPV
+1087 DFGPVGSDEITLSV

-1138 TYQEETYLLA
+1138 TYQEETYSLA
-1148 KRVTGINTISIAVR
+1148 KRVTGINTISVAVH

-1176 KAWLPL
+1176 KAWLSL
-1182 DAAQADSVYGDTF
+1182 NAAEADSVYGDTF
-1195 IKEERAITGIG
+1195 TKEERAITGIG
-1206 NNVTITYAEMDFG
+1206 NNVTITYTEMDFG

-1259 GEYTEKEFS
+1259 GEYTEKEFP

-1276 DVSFI
+1276 DVSFV

-1293 QFLPAG
+1293 QFLSGG

>member
-54 FYRKIFLM
+54 FYRKIFSM

-101 IDLTPFVKVGENEI
+101 IDLTPFVKAGENEI

-139 FKETSKTY
+139 FKETPETY
-147 VRENGVYVHTEACEE
+147 IRENGVYIHTEACGE
-162 KDGKEPDFLLYADT
+162 KVGKEPDFLLYADT
-176 EIAGDAWDEVRHT
+176 EIVGDAWDEVRHT

-224 VGEASGAEEDANVSE
+224 VGEASCAEEDANVSE

-265 TSHNTNKN
+265 ASYNTNKN
-273 TAIYRVKSPRCW
+273 TAIYRVKSPRRW

-312 LGFRSIAFDPEQG
+312 IGFRSIAFDPEQG
-325 FLLNGRRV
+325 FLLNGRKV

-353 TAMARKLGI
+353 AAMARKFRI

-376 MTAPAVVELADEMGI
+376 MTAPAVVELADQMGI

-421 VESWVMRD
+421 VESWVRRD

-455 ITVKLRDLVKKYD
+455 ITVRLRDLVKKYD
-468 YRRNAGVTIGSNYM
+468 YRRNAGITIGSNYM
-482 PWENAQHCAEELKLV
+482 PWENAQLCADEVKLA

-522 TSSIVQSRGFY
+522 TSSMVQSRGIY

-696 AYDEEGNVTARETKA
+696 AYDEEGNETARETKA

-735 FFVEIGTRDEKGNPV
+735 FFVEIGTWDEKGNPV

-776 DEDSYKGNSRR
+776 DEDSYKGNSRQ

-800 TIPGAVRIR
+800 TIPGAVRIS

-818 ELVYEAV
+818 ELVCEAV
-825 EIDQMLPFMKGEKA
+825 EIDQMLTFMKGEKA

-845 FWQDLCEETYAPG
+845 FWQDLCEETYAPRP
-858 STELIEDHE
+858 TELIEDHE

-885 LEEKQEKKQS
+885 LEEKQE
-895 RKEEK
+895 
-900 EEEERQSRKERLEEE
+900 
-915 QQQSQEERLEEEEKQ
+915 
-930 SRKERLD
+930 
-937 EKQEEIPVRK
+937 EIPVRK
-947 ITLCSPMGQRFSK
+947 ITLCSPMGQKLSK

-974 EATDRQ
+974 KATDRQ
-980 LLFRVVDEHGVDS
+980 LMFRVVDEHGVDS
-993 NLVRLLVQGHT
+993 NLVKLLVQGHT

-1087 DFGPVGSDEITMPV
+1087 DFGPVGSDEITLSV

-1138 TYQEETYLLA
+1138 TYQEETYSLA
-1148 KRVTGINTISIAVR
+1148 KRVTGINTISVAVH

-1176 KAWLPL
+1176 KAWLSL
-1182 DAAQADSVYGDTF
+1182 NAAEADSVYGDTF
-1195 IKEERAITGIG
+1195 TKEERAITGIG
-1206 NNVTITYAEMDFG
+1206 NNVTITYTEMDFG

-1276 DVSFI
+1276 DVSFV

>member
-54 FYRKIFLM
+54 FYRKIFSM

-101 IDLTPFVKVGENEI
+101 IDLTPFVKAGENEI

-139 FKETSKTY
+139 FKETTKTY
-147 VRENGVYVHTEACEE
+147 IRENGVYIHTEACGE
-162 KDGKEPDFLLYADT
+162 KEGKEPDFLLYADT
-176 EIAGDAWDEVRHT
+176 EIVGDAWDEVRHT
-189 LYHKREVE
+189 LYAKREAP
-197 PEIELPLELLLGDQ
+197 PEIELPFELLLGDEM
-211 VELVEEASLMTEK
+211 ELVEEASP
-224 VGEASGAEEDANVSE
+224 EET
-239 KEASCASAVEAYAD
+239 YAG
-253 SERENLCVPEII
+253 SERADFCLSETII
-265 TSHNTNKN
+265 FHNTNKN
-273 TAIYRVKSPRCW
+273 TNIYRETSPRCW

-312 LGFRSIAFDPEQG
+312 IGFRSIAFDPEQG
-325 FLLNGRRV
+325 FLLNGRKV

-339 EHHDLGALGAAFHR
+339 EHHDLSALGAAFHR
-353 TAMARKLGI
+353 AAMARKFRI

-376 MTAPAVVELADEMGI
+376 MTAPAVVELADQMGI

-455 ITVKLRDLVKKYD
+455 ITVRLRDLVKKYD
-468 YRRNAGVTIGSNYM
+468 YRRNAGITIGSNYM
-482 PWENAQHCAEELKLV
+482 PWENAQLCADEVKLA

-522 TSSIVQSRGFY
+522 TSSIVQSRGIY

-633 FPYWDFNEGQS
+633 FPYWDFNEGQN

-735 FFVEIGTRDEKGNPV
+735 FFVEIGTRDENENVV

-776 DEDSYKGNSRR
+776 DEDSYKGNNRR

-818 ELVYEAV
+818 ELVCEAV
-825 EIDQMLPFMKGEKA
+825 EIDQMLTFMKGEKA

-858 STELIEDHE
+858 PTELIEDHE

-878 KQSQKEK
+878 KQSQKE
-885 LEEKQEKKQS
+885 
-895 RKEEK
+895 
-900 EEEERQSRKERLEEE
+900 
-915 QQQSQEERLEEEEKQ
+915 
-930 SRKERLD
+930 RLD

-947 ITLCSPMGQRFSK
+947 ITLCSPMGQKLSK

-969 EIEPK
+969 EVEPK

-980 LLFRVVDEHGVDS
+980 LMFRVVDEHGVDS
-993 NLVRLLVQGHT
+993 NLVKLLVQGHT

-1069 RGVATARDGET
+1069 RGIATARDGET

-1087 DFGPVGSDEITMPV
+1087 DFGPVGSDEITMPI

-1138 TYQEETYLLA
+1138 TYQEETYSLA
-1148 KRVTGINTISIAVR
+1148 KRVTGINTISVAVH

-1176 KAWLPL
+1176 KAWLSL
-1182 DAAQADSVYGDTF
+1182 NAAEADSVYGDTF
-1195 IKEERAITGIG
+1195 TKEERAITGIG
-1206 NNVTITYAEMDFG
+1206 NNVTITYTEMDFG

-1259 GEYTEKEFS
+1259 GEYIEKEFS

-1276 DVSFI
+1276 DVSFV

>member
-54 FYRKIFLM
+54 FYRKIFSM

-101 IDLTPFVKVGENEI
+101 IDLTPFVKAGENEI

-139 FKETSKTY
+139 FKETTKTY
-147 VRENGVYVHTEACEE
+147 IRENGVYIHTEACGE
-162 KDGKEPDFLLYADT
+162 KEGKEPDFLLYADT
-176 EIAGDAWDEVRHT
+176 EIVGDAWDEVRHT
-189 LYHKREVE
+189 LYAKREAP
-197 PEIELPLELLLGDQ
+197 PEIELPFELLLGDEM
-211 VELVEEASLMTEK
+211 ELVEEASP
-224 VGEASGAEEDANVSE
+224 EET
-239 KEASCASAVEAYAD
+239 YAG
-253 SERENLCVPEII
+253 SERADFCLSETII
-265 TSHNTNKN
+265 FHNTNKN
-273 TAIYRVKSPRCW
+273 TNIYRVKSPRCW

-312 LGFRSIAFDPEQG
+312 IGFRSIAFDPEQG
-325 FLLNGRRV
+325 FLLNGRKV

-339 EHHDLGALGAAFHR
+339 EHHDLSALGAAFHR
-353 TAMARKLGI
+353 AAMARKFRI

-376 MTAPAVVELADEMGI
+376 MTAPAVVELADQMGI

-455 ITVKLRDLVKKYD
+455 ITVRLRDLVKKYD
-468 YRRNAGVTIGSNYM
+468 YRRNAGITIGSNYM
-482 PWENAQHCAEELKLV
+482 PWENAQLCADEVKLA

-522 TSSIVQSRGFY
+522 TSSIVQSRGIY

-633 FPYWDFNEGQS
+633 FPYWDFNEGQN

-719 VLRASG
+719 VLRVSG

-735 FFVEIGTRDEKGNPV
+735 FFVEIGTRDENENVV

-818 ELVYEAV
+818 ELVCEAV
-825 EIDQMLPFMKGEKA
+825 EIDQMLTFMKGEKA

-858 STELIEDHE
+858 PTELIEDHE

-878 KQSQKEK
+878 KQSQKE
-885 LEEKQEKKQS
+885 
-895 RKEEK
+895 
-900 EEEERQSRKERLEEE
+900 
-915 QQQSQEERLEEEEKQ
+915 
-930 SRKERLD
+930 RLD

-947 ITLCSPMGQRFSK
+947 ITLCSPMGQKLSK

-969 EIEPK
+969 EVEPK

-980 LLFRVVDEHGVDS
+980 LMFRVVDEHGVDS

-1087 DFGPVGSDEITMPV
+1087 DFGPVGSDEITMPI

-1138 TYQEETYLLA
+1138 TYQEETYSLA
-1148 KRVTGINTISIAVR
+1148 KRVTGINTISVAVH

-1176 KAWLPL
+1176 KAWLSL
-1182 DAAQADSVYGDTF
+1182 NAAEADSVYGDTF
-1195 IKEERAITGIG
+1195 TKEERAITGIG
-1206 NNVTITYAEMDFG
+1206 NNVTITYTEMDFG

-1259 GEYTEKEFS
+1259 GEYIEKEFS

-1276 DVSFI
+1276 DVSFV

>member
-54 FYRKIFLM
+54 FYRKIFSM

-101 IDLTPFVKVGENEI
+101 IDLTPFVKAGENEI

-139 FKETSKTY
+139 FRETTKTY
-147 VRENGVYVHTEACEE
+147 IRENGVYIHTEACGE
-162 KDGKEPDFLLYADT
+162 KEGKEPDFLLYADT
-176 EIAGDAWDEVRHT
+176 EIVGDAWDEVRHT
-189 LYHKREVE
+189 LYAKREAP
-197 PEIELPLELLLGDQ
+197 PEIELPFELLLGDEM
-211 VELVEEASLMTEK
+211 ELVEEASP
-224 VGEASGAEEDANVSE
+224 EETYAGSERADFCVSE
-239 KEASCASAVEAYAD
+239 T
-253 SERENLCVPEII
+253 II
-265 TSHNTNKN
+265 FHNTNKN
-273 TAIYRVKSPRCW
+273 TNIYRVKSPRCW

-293 ILKTELWKDGE
+293 ILKTGLWKDGE

-312 LGFRSIAFDPEQG
+312 IGFRSIAFDPEQG
-325 FLLNGRRV
+325 FLLNGRKV

-353 TAMARKLGI
+353 AAMARKFRI

-429 RNHPCIIM
+429 RNHPSIIM

-455 ITVKLRDLVKKYD
+455 ITVRLRDLVKQYD
-468 YRRNAGVTIGSNYM
+468 YRGNAGITIGSNYM
-482 PWENAQHCAEELKLV
+482 PWENAQLCADEVKLA

-522 TSSIVQSRGFY
+522 TSSMVQSRGIY

-633 FPYWDFNEGQS
+633 FSYWDFNEGQS

-719 VLRASG
+719 VLRASV

-735 FFVEIGTRDEKGNPV
+735 FFVEIGTHDENENVV

-818 ELVYEAV
+818 ELVCEAV
-825 EIDQMLPFMKGEKA
+825 EIDQMLPFLKGEKA

-858 STELIEDHE
+858 PTELIEDHE

-878 KQSQKEK
+878 KQSQKE
-885 LEEKQEKKQS
+885 
-895 RKEEK
+895 
-900 EEEERQSRKERLEEE
+900 
-915 QQQSQEERLEEEEKQ
+915 
-930 SRKERLD
+930 RLD

-947 ITLCSPMGQRFSK
+947 ITLCSPMGQKLSK

-969 EIEPK
+969 EVEPK

-980 LLFRVVDEHGVDS
+980 LMFRVVDEHGVDS

-1087 DFGPVGSDEITMPV
+1087 DFGPVGSDKITMPI

-1138 TYQEETYLLA
+1138 TYQEETYSLA
-1148 KRVTGINTISIAVR
+1148 KRVTGINTISVAVH

-1176 KAWLPL
+1176 KAWLSL
-1182 DAAQADSVYGDTF
+1182 NAAEADSVYGDTF
-1195 IKEERAITGIG
+1195 TKEECAITGIG
-1206 NNVTITYAEMDFG
+1206 NNVTITYTEMDFG

-1259 GEYTEKEFS
+1259 GEYIEKEFS
-1268 LTPVKGKW
+1268 LIPVKGKW
-1276 DVSFI
+1276 DVSFV

>member
-72 IFEGVYMDTTIWVNE
+72 IFEGVYMDTTIWVNG

-101 IDLTPFVKVGENEI
+101 IDLTPFVKAGENEI

-139 FKETSKTY
+139 FKETPKTY
-147 VRENGVYVHTEACEE
+147 IRENGVYIHTEVCGE
-162 KDGKEPDFLLYADT
+162 KEGKEPDFLLYVDT
-176 EIAGDAWDEVRHT
+176 EIVGDTWDEVRHT
-189 LYHKREVE
+189 LYAKREAP
-197 PEIELPLELLLGDQ
+197 PEIELPFELLLGDE
-211 VELVEEASLMTEK
+211 VELVEEASP
-224 VGEASGAEEDANVSE
+224 EETYAGSERADFCVSE
-239 KEASCASAVEAYAD
+239 T
-253 SERENLCVPEII
+253 II
-265 TSHNTNKN
+265 FHNTNKN
-273 TAIYRVKSPRCW
+273 SNIYRVKSPRCW

-293 ILKTELWKDGE
+293 ILKTGLWKDGE

-312 LGFRSIAFDPEQG
+312 IGFRSIAFDPEQG

-353 TAMARKLGI
+353 AAMARKFRI

-376 MTAPAVVELADEMGI
+376 MTAPAVVELADQMGI

-429 RNHPCIIM
+429 RNHPSIIM

-455 ITVKLRDLVKKYD
+455 ITVRLRDLVKKYD
-468 YRRNAGVTIGSNYM
+468 YRRNAGITIGSNYM
-482 PWENAQHCAEELKLV
+482 PWENAQLCADEVKLA

-522 TSSIVQSRGFY
+522 TSSMVQSRGIY

-750 ENAVDRVTVQVEGAG
+750 ENAVDRVTVRVEGAG

-818 ELVYEAV
+818 ELVCEAV

-858 STELIEDHE
+858 PTELIEDHE
-867 ERQRERQEDEQ
+867 ERQ
-878 KQSQKEK
+878 
-885 LEEKQEKKQS
+885 
-895 RKEEK
+895 
-900 EEEERQSRKERLEEE
+900 
-915 QQQSQEERLEEEEKQ
+915 
-930 SRKERLD
+930 D

-1087 DFGPVGSDEITMPV
+1087 DFGSVGSDEITMPV

-1138 TYQEETYLLA
+1138 TYQEETYSLA

-1195 IKEERAITGIG
+1195 TKEERAITGIG

-1219 EEGTAGIR
+1219 EEGTVGIR

-1259 GEYTEKEFS
+1259 GEYIEKEFS

-1276 DVSFI
+1276 DVSFV

>member
-54 FYRKIFLM
+54 FYRKIFSM

-101 IDLTPFVKVGENEI
+101 IDLTPFVKAGENEI

-139 FKETSKTY
+139 FKETPETY
-147 VRENGVYVHTEACEE
+147 IRENGVYIHTEACGE
-162 KDGKEPDFLLYADT
+162 KVGKEPDFLLYADT
-176 EIAGDAWDEVRHT
+176 EIVGDAWDEVRHT
-189 LYHKREVE
+189 LYAKREAQ
-197 PEIELPLELLLGDQ
+197 PEIELPFELLLGDEM
-211 VELVEEASLMTEK
+211 ELVEEASP
-224 VGEASGAEEDANVSE
+224 EETYAGSERADFCVSE
-239 KEASCASAVEAYAD
+239 T
-253 SERENLCVPEII
+253 II
-265 TSHNTNKN
+265 FHNTNKN
-273 TAIYRVKSPRCW
+273 TNIYRVKSPRCW

-312 LGFRSIAFDPEQG
+312 IGFRSIAFDPEQG
-325 FLLNGRRV
+325 FLLNGRKV

-353 TAMARKLGI
+353 AAMARKFRI

-376 MTAPAVVELADEMGI
+376 MTAPAVVELADQMGI

-455 ITVKLRDLVKKYD
+455 ITVRLRDLVKKYD
-468 YRRNAGVTIGSNYM
+468 YRRNAGITIGSNYM
-482 PWENAQHCAEELKLV
+482 PWENAQLCADEVKLA

-522 TSSIVQSRGFY
+522 TSSMVQSRGIY

-633 FPYWDFNEGQS
+633 FSYWDFNEGQS

-735 FFVEIGTRDEKGNPV
+735 FFVEIGTRDENENVV

-818 ELVYEAV
+818 ELVCEAV
-825 EIDQMLPFMKGEKA
+825 EIDQMLTFMKGEKA

-878 KQSQKEK
+878 KQSQKE
-885 LEEKQEKKQS
+885 
-895 RKEEK
+895 
-900 EEEERQSRKERLEEE
+900 
-915 QQQSQEERLEEEEKQ
+915 
-930 SRKERLD
+930 RLD

-947 ITLCSPMGQRFSK
+947 ITLCSPMGQKLSK

-969 EIEPK
+969 EVEPK

-980 LLFRVVDEHGVDS
+980 LMFRVVDEHGVDS

-1087 DFGPVGSDEITMPV
+1087 DFGPVGSDEITMPI

-1138 TYQEETYLLA
+1138 TYQEETYYLA
-1148 KRVTGINTISIAVR
+1148 KRVTGINTISVAVH

-1176 KAWLPL
+1176 KAWLSL
-1182 DAAQADSVYGDTF
+1182 NAAEADSVYGDTF
-1195 IKEERAITGIG
+1195 TKEERAITGIG
-1206 NNVTITYAEMDFG
+1206 NNVTITYTEMDFG

-1259 GEYTEKEFS
+1259 GEYTEKEFP

-1276 DVSFI
+1276 DVSFV

-1293 QFLPAG
+1293 QFLSGG

>member
-54 FYRKIFLM
+54 FYRKIFSM

-101 IDLTPFVKVGENEI
+101 IDLTPFVKAGENEI

-139 FKETSKTY
+139 FKETPETY
-147 VRENGVYVHTEACEE
+147 IRENGVYIHTEACGE
-162 KDGKEPDFLLYADT
+162 KEGKEPDFLLYADT
-176 EIAGDAWDEVRHT
+176 EIVGDAWDEVRHT
-189 LYHKREVE
+189 LYAKREAQ
-197 PEIELPLELLLGDQ
+197 PEIELPFELLLGDEM
-211 VELVEEASLMTEK
+211 ELVEEASP
-224 VGEASGAEEDANVSE
+224 EETYAGSERADFCVSE
-239 KEASCASAVEAYAD
+239 T
-253 SERENLCVPEII
+253 II
-265 TSHNTNKN
+265 FHNTNKN
-273 TAIYRVKSPRCW
+273 TNIYRVKSPRRW

-312 LGFRSIAFDPEQG
+312 IGFRSIAFDPEQG
-325 FLLNGRRV
+325 FLLNGRKV

-353 TAMARKLGI
+353 AAMARKFRI

-376 MTAPAVVELADEMGI
+376 MTAPAVVELADQMGI

-429 RNHPCIIM
+429 RNHPSIIM

-455 ITVKLRDLVKKYD
+455 ITVRLRDLVKQYD
-468 YRRNAGVTIGSNYM
+468 YRGNAGITIGSNYM
-482 PWENAQHCAEELKLV
+482 PWENAQLCADEVKLA

-522 TSSIVQSRGFY
+522 TSSIVQSRGIY

-551 LGNSPTSWGAK
+551 LGNSPTSWGTK

-735 FFVEIGTRDEKGNPV
+735 FFVEIGTRDENENVV

-818 ELVYEAV
+818 ELVCEAV
-825 EIDQMLPFMKGEKA
+825 EIDQMLTFMKGEKA

-845 FWQDLCEETYAPG
+845 FWQDLCEETYALGP
-858 STELIEDHE
+858 TELIEDHE

-878 KQSQKEK
+878 KQSQKE
-885 LEEKQEKKQS
+885 
-895 RKEEK
+895 
-900 EEEERQSRKERLEEE
+900 
-915 QQQSQEERLEEEEKQ
+915 
-930 SRKERLD
+930 RLD

-947 ITLCSPMGQRFSK
+947 ITLCSPMGQKLSK

-969 EIEPK
+969 EVEPK

-980 LLFRVVDEHGVDS
+980 LMFRVVDEHGVDS

-1087 DFGPVGSDEITMPV
+1087 DFGPVGSDEITIPI

-1138 TYQEETYLLA
+1138 TYQEETYSLA
-1148 KRVTGINTISIAVR
+1148 KRVTGINTISVAVH

-1176 KAWLPL
+1176 KAWLSL
-1182 DAAQADSVYGDTF
+1182 NAAEADSVYGDTF
-1195 IKEERAITGIG
+1195 TKEERAITGIG
-1206 NNVTITYAEMDFG
+1206 NNVTITYTEMDFG

-1259 GEYTEKEFS
+1259 GEYIEKEFS

-1276 DVSFI
+1276 DVSFV

>member
-54 FYRKIFLM
+54 FYRKIFSM

-101 IDLTPFVKVGENEI
+101 IDLTPFVKAGENEI

-139 FKETSKTY
+139 FKETPETY
-147 VRENGVYVHTEACEE
+147 IRENGVYIHTEACEE

-176 EIAGDAWDEVRHT
+176 EIVGDAWDEVRHT

-239 KEASCASAVEAYAD
+239 KEASCASAVEAYAG
-253 SERENLCVPEII
+253 SERENLCVPETIVF
-265 TSHNTNKN
+265 HNTNKN
-273 TAIYRVKSPRCW
+273 TNIYRVKSARCW

-353 TAMARKLGI
+353 TTMARKFRI

-376 MTAPAVVELADEMGI
+376 MTAPAVVELADQMGI

-408 DYARFFKEWSERD
+408 DYARFFNEWSERD

-455 ITVKLRDLVKKYD
+455 ITVRLRDLVKQYD
-468 YRRNAGVTIGSNYM
+468 YRGNAGITIGSNYM

>member
-54 FYRKIFLM
+54 FYRKIFSM

-87 QQAGEWKYGYSTFE
+87 QRAGEWKYGYSTFE
-101 IDLTPFVKVGENEI
+101 IDLTPFVKAGENEI

-139 FKETSKTY
+139 FKETPKTY
-147 VRENGVYVHTEACEE
+147 IRENGVYIHTEACGE
-162 KDGKEPDFLLYADT
+162 KAGKEPDFLLYADT
-176 EIAGDAWDEVRHT
+176 EIVGDAWDEVRHT

-211 VELVEEASLMTEK
+211 VELVEEASP
-224 VGEASGAEEDANVSE
+224 EET
-239 KEASCASAVEAYAD
+239 YAG
-253 SERENLCVPEII
+253 SERENLCVPETIVF
-265 TSHNTNKN
+265 HNTNKN
-273 TAIYRVKSPRCW
+273 TNIYRVKSPRRW
-285 DVEHPHLY
+285 DVEHPYLY
-293 ILKTELWKDGE
+293 ILKTELCRDGE
-304 IIQEEYSQ
+304 VIQDEYSQ
-312 LGFRSIAFDPEQG
+312 IGFRSIAFDPEQG

-353 TAMARKLGI
+353 TAMARKLRI

-455 ITVKLRDLVKKYD
+455 ITVRLRDLVKQYD
-468 YRRNAGVTIGSNYM
+468 YRGNAGITIGSNYM
-482 PWENAQHCAEELKLV
+482 PWENAQLCADEVKLA

-522 TSSIVQSRGFY
+522 TSSIVQSRGIY

-735 FFVEIGTRDEKGNPV
+735 FFVEIGMRDEKGNPV

-818 ELVYEAV
+818 ELVCEAV
-825 EIDQMLPFMKGEKA
+825 EIAQMLPFMKGEKA

-845 FWQDLCEETYAPG
+845 FWQDLCEETYVPG

-867 ERQRERQEDEQ
+867 ERQ
-878 KQSQKEK
+878 
-885 LEEKQEKKQS
+885 
-895 RKEEK
+895 
-900 EEEERQSRKERLEEE
+900 
-915 QQQSQEERLEEEEKQ
+915 
-930 SRKERLD
+930 D

-947 ITLCSPMGQRFSK
+947 ITLCSPMGQKFSK
-960 EQPYLTVEA
+960 EQPEFTVEA

-1019 MSRSGTD
+1019 MSRCGTD

-1182 DAAQADSVYGDTF
+1182 NAAEADSVYGDTF
-1195 IKEERAITGIG
+1195 TKEERAITGIG

-1259 GEYTEKEFS
+1259 GEYIEKEFS

-1276 DVSFI
+1276 DVSLV

>member
-54 FYRKIFLM
+54 FYRKIFSM

-101 IDLTPFVKVGENEI
+101 IDLTPFVKAGENAI

-139 FKETSKTY
+139 FKETPETY
-147 VRENGVYVHTEACEE
+147 IRENGVYIHTEACGE
-162 KDGKEPDFLLYADT
+162 KAGKEPDSLLYADT
-176 EIAGDAWDEVRHT
+176 EIVGDAWDEVRHS

-265 TSHNTNKN
+265 ASHNTNKN
-273 TAIYRVKSPRCW
+273 TAIYRVKSPRRW
-285 DVEHPHLY
+285 DVEHPYLY
-293 ILKTELWKDGE
+293 ILKTELCRDGE
-304 IIQEEYSQ
+304 VIQDEYSQ
-312 LGFRSIAFDPEQG
+312 IGFRSIAFDPEQG

-376 MTAPAVVELADEMGI
+376 MTAPAVVELADQMGI

-482 PWENAQHCAEELKLV
+482 PWENAQLCADEVKLA

-522 TSSIVQSRGFY
+522 TSSMVQSRGIY

-735 FFVEIGTRDEKGNPV
+735 FFVEIGMRDEKGNPV

-858 STELIEDHE
+858 PTELIED
-867 ERQRERQEDEQ
+867 QE
-878 KQSQKEK
+878 
-885 LEEKQEKKQS
+885 
-895 RKEEK
+895 
-900 EEEERQSRKERLEEE
+900 
-915 QQQSQEERLEEEEKQ
+915 
-930 SRKERLD
+930 ERLD

-947 ITLCSPMGQRFSK
+947 ITLCSPMGQKFSK
-960 EQPYLTVEA
+960 EQPEFTVEA

-1037 VEGMGQAYRNPYEL
+1037 VEGMGQVYRNPYEL

-1087 DFGPVGSDEITMPV
+1087 DFGPVGSDEITIPV

-1148 KRVTGINTISIAVR
+1148 KRVTGINTISIAVC

-1195 IKEERAITGIG
+1195 TKEERAITGIG

-1237 SLHIRFLQ
+1237 SLHIRFSQ

>member
-54 FYRKIFLM
+54 FYRKIFSM

-139 FKETSKTY
+139 FKETPETY
-147 VRENGVYVHTEACEE
+147 IRENGVYVHTEACEE
-162 KDGKEPDFLLYADT
+162 KDGEAPDFLLYADT
-176 EIAGDAWDEVRHT
+176 EIVGDAWDEVRHT
-189 LYHKREVE
+189 LYVKREVE
-197 PEIELPLELLLGDQ
+197 PEIELPFELLLGDE
-211 VELVEEASLMTEK
+211 VEL
-224 VGEASGAEEDANVSE
+224 
-239 KEASCASAVEAYAD
+239 AVEAYAG
-253 SERENLCVPEII
+253 SEKENLCVSEI
-265 TSHNTNKN
+265 TASHSINNN
-273 TAIYRVKSPRCW
+273 ASIYRVKSPNLW
-285 DVEHPHLY
+285 DVEHPQLY
-293 ILKTELWKDGE
+293 MLKTELCRDGE
-304 IIQEEYSQ
+304 VLQEEYSQ
-312 LGFRSIAFDPEQG
+312 IGFRSIAFDPEQG
-325 FLLNGRRV
+325 FLLNGRKV

-353 TAMARKLGI
+353 TAMARKFRI

-376 MTAPAVVELADEMGI
+376 MTAPAVVELADQMGI

-429 RNHPCIIM
+429 RNHPSVIM

-455 ITVKLRDLVKKYD
+455 ITVRLRDLVKRYD
-468 YRRNAGVTIGSNYM
+468 YRGNAGITIGSNYM
-482 PWENAQHCAEELKLV
+482 PWENAQHCAEEVKLA

-522 TSSIVQSRGFY
+522 TSSIVQSRGIY

-644 IDIRVCSNAPFVEL
+644 IDVRVCSNAPFVEL

-663 SCGRQQL
+663 SCGRQRL

-683 YSLPYE
+683 YALPYE
-689 KGVLYAV
+689 KGVLYAI
-696 AYDEEGNVTARETKA
+696 AYDEAGKVTARETKA

-719 VLRASG
+719 VLQASR

-765 HLVGLDNGDST
+765 RLVGLDNGDST
-776 DEDSYKGNSRR
+776 DEDSYKGNSRQ

-800 TIPGAVRIR
+800 MIPGAVRIR
-809 VSGKGLKSA
+809 VSGKGLKRA
-818 ELVYEAV
+818 ELVCEAV
-825 EIDQMLPFMKGEKA
+825 EMDQMLPFMKGEEA
-839 QRIYHN
+839 QRIYRKVFRDPFAEN
-845 FWQDLCEETYAPG
+845 DDPG
-858 STELIEDHE
+858 QTELTEDYE

-878 KQSQKEK
+878 KQSQKEQ
-885 LEEKQEKKQS
+885 KQA
-895 RKEEK
+895 
-900 EEEERQSRKERLEEE
+900 
-915 QQQSQEERLEEEEKQ
+915 
-930 SRKERLD
+930 
-937 EKQEEIPVRK
+937 EIPVRK
-947 ITLCSPMGQRFSK
+947 ITLHSPMGQKLSK
-960 EQPYLTVEA
+960 EQPELTVEA

-980 LLFRVVDEHGVDS
+980 LIFRVVDEHGVDS
-993 NLVRLLVQGHT
+993 NLVKLLVQGHT
-1004 AQLHAMGDG
+1004 AQLQAMGDG

-1026 RIRVIS
+1026 GVRVIS

-1087 DFGPVGSDEITMPV
+1087 DFGPVGSDEITMPI

-1118 GEEGCQLLADVVY
+1118 GEEGCQPLADVVY

-1138 TYQEETYLLA
+1138 TYQEETYSLA
-1148 KRVTGINTISIAVR
+1148 KRVTGINTISIAVH

-1170 VFKKLQ
+1170 VFKKLE
-1176 KAWLPL
+1176 KAWLSL

-1195 IKEERAITGIG
+1195 TKEECAITGIG
-1206 NNVTITYAEMDFG
+1206 NNVTITYTEMDFG
-1219 EEGTAGIR
+1219 EEGTAGVR
-1227 ICGRAPESSN
+1227 ICGRAPESIN
-1237 SLHIRFLQ
+1237 SLHIRFSQ
-1245 GEEESKQ
+1245 GEEEIKQ

-1259 GEYTEKEFS
+1259 GEYTEKAFS

-1276 DVSFI
+1276 DVSFV
-1281 FLPGSCFDLQSV
+1281 FLPGSCFDLQRV

-1299 AAN
+1299 TEVHF

>member
-44 AKNLYRDGCG
+44 AKNLYRDSCG
-54 FYRKIFLM
+54 FYRKIFSM

-101 IDLTPFVKVGENEI
+101 IDLTPFVKAGENEI

-139 FKETSKTY
+139 FKETPETY
-147 VRENGVYVHTEACEE
+147 IRENGVYIHTEACGE
-162 KDGKEPDFLLYADT
+162 KVGKEPDFLLYADT
-176 EIAGDAWDEVRHT
+176 EIVGDAWDEVRHT
-189 LYHKREVE
+189 LYAKREAQ
-197 PEIELPLELLLGDQ
+197 PEIELPFELLLGDEM
-211 VELVEEASLMTEK
+211 ELVEEASP
-224 VGEASGAEEDANVSE
+224 EETYAGSERADFCVSE
-239 KEASCASAVEAYAD
+239 T
-253 SERENLCVPEII
+253 II
-265 TSHNTNKN
+265 FHNTNKN
-273 TAIYRVKSPRCW
+273 TNIYRVKSPRRW

-312 LGFRSIAFDPEQG
+312 IGFRSIAFDPEQG
-325 FLLNGRRV
+325 FLLNGRKV

-353 TAMARKLGI
+353 AAMARKFRI

-376 MTAPAVVELADEMGI
+376 MTAPAVVELADQMGI

-408 DYARFFKEWSERD
+408 DYARFFKEWNERD

-429 RNHPCIIM
+429 RNHPSIIM

-455 ITVKLRDLVKKYD
+455 ITVRLRDLVKQYD
-468 YRRNAGVTIGSNYM
+468 YRGNAGITIGSNYM
-482 PWENAQHCAEELKLV
+482 PWENAQRCAEELKLA

-509 HKAHPDWVIYGSE
+509 HKAHPYWVIYGSE
-522 TSSIVQSRGFY
+522 TSSMVQSRGIY

-612 DAYYVWQSAWT
+612 DAYYVWQSVWT

-735 FFVEIGTRDEKGNPV
+735 FFVEIGTRDENENVV

-818 ELVYEAV
+818 ELVCEAV
-825 EIDQMLPFMKGEKA
+825 EIDQMLTFMKGEKA

-878 KQSQKEK
+878 KQSQKE
-885 LEEKQEKKQS
+885 
-895 RKEEK
+895 
-900 EEEERQSRKERLEEE
+900 
-915 QQQSQEERLEEEEKQ
+915 
-930 SRKERLD
+930 RLD

-947 ITLCSPMGQRFSK
+947 ITLCSPMGQKLSK

-969 EIEPK
+969 EVEPK

-980 LLFRVVDEHGVDS
+980 LMFRVVDEHGVDS

-1087 DFGPVGSDEITMPV
+1087 DFGPVGSDEITMPI

-1118 GEEGCQLLADVVY
+1118 GEDGCQLLADVVY

-1138 TYQEETYLLA
+1138 TYQEETYSLA
-1148 KRVTGINTISIAVR
+1148 KRVTGINTISVAVH

-1176 KAWLPL
+1176 KAWLSL
-1182 DAAQADSVYGDTF
+1182 NAAEADSVYGDTF
-1195 IKEERAITGIG
+1195 TKEERAITGIG
-1206 NNVTITYAEMDFG
+1206 NNVTITYTEMDFG

-1259 GEYTEKEFS
+1259 GEYIEKEFS

-1276 DVSFI
+1276 DVSFV

>member
-101 IDLTPFVKVGENEI
+101 IDLTPFVKAGENEI

-139 FKETSKTY
+139 FKETPETY
-147 VRENGVYVHTEACEE
+147 IRENGVYVHTEACGE
-162 KDGKEPDFLLYADT
+162 KEGKEPDFLLYADT
-176 EIAGDAWDEVRHT
+176 EIVGDAWDEVRHT
-189 LYHKREVE
+189 LYAKREAP
-197 PEIELPLELLLGDQ
+197 PEIELPFELLLGDEM
-211 VELVEEASLMTEK
+211 ELVEEASP
-224 VGEASGAEEDANVSE
+224 EETYAGSERADFCVSE
-239 KEASCASAVEAYAD
+239 T
-253 SERENLCVPEII
+253 II
-265 TSHNTNKN
+265 FHNTNKN

-353 TAMARKLGI
+353 AAMARKFRI

-376 MTAPAVVELADEMGI
+376 MTAPAVVELADQMGI

-421 VESWVMRD
+421 VESWVRRD

-455 ITVKLRDLVKKYD
+455 ITVRLRDLVKKYD
-468 YRRNAGVTIGSNYM
+468 YRRNAGITIGSNYM
-482 PWENAQHCAEELKLV
+482 PWENAQLCADEVKLA
-497 GYNYGEKYYEEH
+497 GYNYGEKYYGKH

-522 TSSIVQSRGFY
+522 TSSMVQSRGIY

-612 DAYYVWQSAWT
+612 DAYYVWQSAWI

-818 ELVYEAV
+818 ELVCEAV
-825 EIDQMLPFMKGEKA
+825 EIDQMLTFMKGEKA
-839 QRIYHN
+839 QCIYHN

-858 STELIEDHE
+858 PTELIEDHE

-878 KQSQKEK
+878 KQSQKE
-885 LEEKQEKKQS
+885 
-895 RKEEK
+895 
-900 EEEERQSRKERLEEE
+900 
-915 QQQSQEERLEEEEKQ
+915 
-930 SRKERLD
+930 RLD

-947 ITLCSPMGQRFSK
+947 ITLCSPMGQKLSK

-969 EIEPK
+969 EVEPK

-980 LLFRVVDEHGVDS
+980 LMFRVVDEHGVDS

-1026 RIRVIS
+1026 RICVIS

-1087 DFGPVGSDEITMPV
+1087 DFGPVGSDEITMPI

-1138 TYQEETYLLA
+1138 TYQEETYSLA
-1148 KRVTGINTISIAVR
+1148 KRVTGINTISVAVH

-1176 KAWLPL
+1176 KAWLSL
-1182 DAAQADSVYGDTF
+1182 NAAEADSVYGDTF
-1195 IKEERAITGIG
+1195 TKEERAITGIG
-1206 NNVTITYAEMDFG
+1206 NNVTITYTEMDFG

-1259 GEYTEKEFS
+1259 GEYIEKEFS

>member
-54 FYRKIFLM
+54 FYRKIFSM

-101 IDLTPFVKVGENEI
+101 IDLTPFVKAGENEI

-139 FKETSKTY
+139 FRETTKTY
-147 VRENGVYVHTEACEE
+147 IRENGVYIHTEACGE
-162 KDGKEPDFLLYADT
+162 KEGKEPDFLLYADT
-176 EIAGDAWDEVRHT
+176 EIVGDAWDEVRHT
-189 LYHKREVE
+189 LYAKREAP
-197 PEIELPLELLLGDQ
+197 PEIELPFELLLGDEM
-211 VELVEEASLMTEK
+211 ELVEEASP
-224 VGEASGAEEDANVSE
+224 EETYAGSERADFCVSE
-239 KEASCASAVEAYAD
+239 T
-253 SERENLCVPEII
+253 II
-265 TSHNTNKN
+265 FHNTNKN
-273 TAIYRVKSPRCW
+273 TNIYRVKSPRCW

-293 ILKTELWKDGE
+293 ILKTGLWKDGE

-312 LGFRSIAFDPEQG
+312 IGFRSIAFDPEQG

-353 TAMARKLGI
+353 AAMARKFRI

-376 MTAPAVVELADEMGI
+376 MTAPAVVELADQMGI

-455 ITVKLRDLVKKYD
+455 ITVRLRDLVKKYD
-468 YRRNAGVTIGSNYM
+468 YRRNAGITIGSNYM
-482 PWENAQHCAEELKLV
+482 PWENAQLCADEVKLA

-522 TSSIVQSRGFY
+522 TSSMVQSRGIY

-633 FPYWDFNEGQS
+633 FSYWDFNEGQS

-735 FFVEIGTRDEKGNPV
+735 FFVEIGTHDENENVV

-818 ELVYEAV
+818 ELVCEAV
-825 EIDQMLPFMKGEKA
+825 EIDQMLPFLKGEKA

-858 STELIEDHE
+858 PTELIEDHE

-885 LEEKQEKKQS
+885 LEEKQE
-895 RKEEK
+895 
-900 EEEERQSRKERLEEE
+900 
-915 QQQSQEERLEEEEKQ
+915 
-930 SRKERLD
+930 
-937 EKQEEIPVRK
+937 EIPVRK
-947 ITLCSPMGQRFSK
+947 ITLCSPMGQKLSK

-969 EIEPK
+969 EVEPK

-980 LLFRVVDEHGVDS
+980 LMFRVVDEHGVDS

-1087 DFGPVGSDEITMPV
+1087 DFGPVGSDKITMPI

-1138 TYQEETYLLA
+1138 TYQEETYSLA
-1148 KRVTGINTISIAVR
+1148 KRVTGINTISVAVH

-1176 KAWLPL
+1176 KAWLSL
-1182 DAAQADSVYGDTF
+1182 NAAEADSVYGDTF
-1195 IKEERAITGIG
+1195 TKEECAITGIG
-1206 NNVTITYAEMDFG
+1206 NNVTITYTEMDFG

-1259 GEYTEKEFS
+1259 GEYIEKEFS
-1268 LTPVKGKW
+1268 LIPVKGKW
-1276 DVSFI
+1276 DVSFV

>member
-101 IDLTPFVKVGENEI
+101 IDLTPFVKAGENEI

-139 FKETSKTY
+139 FKETPETY
-147 VRENGVYVHTEACEE
+147 IRENGVYIHTEACGE
-162 KDGKEPDFLLYADT
+162 KGGKEPDFLLYADT
-176 EIAGDAWDEVRHT
+176 EIVGDAWDEVRHT

-211 VELVEEASLMTEK
+211 VELVEEASP
-224 VGEASGAEEDANVSE
+224 EET
-239 KEASCASAVEAYAD
+239 YAG
-253 SERENLCVPEII
+253 SEREKLCVPETIVF
-265 TSHNTNKN
+265 HNTNKN
-273 TAIYRVKSPRCW
+273 TNIYRVKSPRCW

-304 IIQEEYSQ
+304 VIQEEYSQ
-312 LGFRSIAFDPEQG
+312 IGFRSIAFDPEQG

-353 TAMARKLGI
+353 TAMARKLRI

-455 ITVKLRDLVKKYD
+455 ITVRLRDLVKKYD
-468 YRRNAGVTIGSNYM
+468 YRRNAGITIGSNYM
-482 PWENAQHCAEELKLV
+482 PWENAQLCADEVKLA

-522 TSSIVQSRGFY
+522 TSSIVQSRGIY

-633 FPYWDFNEGQS
+633 FPYWDFNEGQN

-787 LFSGKLLAIIETG
+787 LFNGKLLAIIETG
-800 TIPGAVRIR
+800 TIPGAVRIS

-818 ELVYEAV
+818 ELVCEAV

-867 ERQRERQEDEQ
+867 ER
-878 KQSQKEK
+878 
-885 LEEKQEKKQS
+885 
-895 RKEEK
+895 
-900 EEEERQSRKERLEEE
+900 
-915 QQQSQEERLEEEEKQ
+915 
-930 SRKERLD
+930 LD

-947 ITLCSPMGQRFSK
+947 ITLCSPMGQKFSK
-960 EQPYLTVEA
+960 EQPEFTVEA

-1118 GEEGCQLLADVVY
+1118 GEEGSQLLADVVY

-1170 VFKKLQ
+1170 VFKKPQ

-1195 IKEERAITGIG
+1195 TKEERAITGIG

-1259 GEYTEKEFS
+1259 GEYIEKEFS

-1276 DVSFI
+1276 DVSFV

>member
-72 IFEGVYMDTTIWVNE
+72 IFEGVYMDTTIWVNG

-101 IDLTPFVKVGENEI
+101 IDLTPFVKAGENEI

-139 FKETSKTY
+139 FKETPKTY
-147 VRENGVYVHTEACEE
+147 IRENGVYIHTEVCGE
-162 KDGKEPDFLLYADT
+162 KEGKEPDFLLYVDT
-176 EIAGDAWDEVRHT
+176 EIVGDTWDEVRHT
-189 LYHKREVE
+189 LYAKREAP
-197 PEIELPLELLLGDQ
+197 PEIELPFELLLGDEM
-211 VELVEEASLMTEK
+211 ELVEEASP
-224 VGEASGAEEDANVSE
+224 EETYAGSERADFCVSE
-239 KEASCASAVEAYAD
+239 T
-253 SERENLCVPEII
+253 II
-265 TSHNTNKN
+265 FHNTNKN
-273 TAIYRVKSPRCW
+273 SNIYRVKSPRCW

-293 ILKTELWKDGE
+293 ILKTGLWKDGE

-312 LGFRSIAFDPEQG
+312 IGFRSIAFDPEQG

-353 TAMARKLGI
+353 AAMARKFRI

-455 ITVKLRDLVKKYD
+455 ITVRLRDLVKKYD
-468 YRRNAGVTIGSNYM
+468 YRRNAGITIGSNYM
-482 PWENAQHCAEELKLV
+482 PWENAQLCADEVKLA
-497 GYNYGEKYYEEH
+497 GYNYGEKYYGKH

-522 TSSIVQSRGFY
+522 TSSIVQSRGIY

-633 FPYWDFNEGQS
+633 FPYWDFNEGQN

-735 FFVEIGTRDEKGNPV
+735 FFVEIGTRDENENVV

-776 DEDSYKGNSRR
+776 DEDSYKGNNRR

-818 ELVYEAV
+818 ELVCEAV
-825 EIDQMLPFMKGEKA
+825 EIDQMLTFMKGEKA

-858 STELIEDHE
+858 PTELIEDHE

-878 KQSQKEK
+878 KQSQKE
-885 LEEKQEKKQS
+885 
-895 RKEEK
+895 
-900 EEEERQSRKERLEEE
+900 
-915 QQQSQEERLEEEEKQ
+915 
-930 SRKERLD
+930 RLD

-947 ITLCSPMGQRFSK
+947 ITLCSPMGQKLSK

-969 EIEPK
+969 EVEPK

-980 LLFRVVDEHGVDS
+980 LMFRVVDEHGVDS
-993 NLVRLLVQGHT
+993 NLVKLLVQGHT

-1069 RGVATARDGET
+1069 RGIATARDGET

-1087 DFGPVGSDEITMPV
+1087 DFGPVGSDEITMPI

-1138 TYQEETYLLA
+1138 TYQEETYSLA
-1148 KRVTGINTISIAVR
+1148 KRVTGINTISVAVH

-1176 KAWLPL
+1176 KAWLSL
-1182 DAAQADSVYGDTF
+1182 NAAEADSVYGDTF
-1195 IKEERAITGIG
+1195 TKEERAITGIG
-1206 NNVTITYAEMDFG
+1206 NNVTITYTEMDFG

-1259 GEYTEKEFS
+1259 GEYIEKEFS

-1276 DVSFI
+1276 DVSFV

>member
-1 MKRLFN
+1 MKKLFN

-54 FYRKIFLM
+54 YYRKIFSM

-101 IDLTPFVKVGENEI
+101 IDLTPFVKAGENEI

-139 FKETSKTY
+139 FKETPKTY
-147 VRENGVYVHTEACEE
+147 IRENGVYIHTEACGE
-162 KDGKEPDFLLYADT
+162 KAGKEPDFLLYADT
-176 EIAGDAWDEVRHT
+176 EIVGDAWDEVRHT
-189 LYHKREVE
+189 LYVKREVE

-265 TSHNTNKN
+265 ASHNTNKN
-273 TAIYRVKSPRCW
+273 TAIYRVKSPRRW
-285 DVEHPHLY
+285 DVEHPYLY
-293 ILKTELWKDGE
+293 ILKTELCRDGE
-304 IIQEEYSQ
+304 VIQDEYSQ
-312 LGFRSIAFDPEQG
+312 IGFRSIAFDPEQG

-376 MTAPAVVELADEMGI
+376 MTAPAVVELADQMGI

-455 ITVKLRDLVKKYD
+455 ITVRLRDLVKKYD
-468 YRRNAGVTIGSNYM
+468 YRRNAGITIGSNYM
-482 PWENAQHCAEELKLV
+482 PWENAQLCADEVKLA

-522 TSSIVQSRGFY
+522 TSSMVQSRGIY

-735 FFVEIGTRDEKGNPV
+735 FFVEIGTRDENENVV

-818 ELVYEAV
+818 ELVCEAV
-825 EIDQMLPFMKGEKA
+825 EIDQMLPFLKGEKA

-858 STELIEDHE
+858 PTELIEDHE

-878 KQSQKEK
+878 
-885 LEEKQEKKQS
+885 KQS

-930 SRKERLD
+930 SQKERLD

-1182 DAAQADSVYGDTF
+1182 NAAQADSVYGDTF
-1195 IKEERAITGIG
+1195 TKEERAITGIG

-1276 DVSFI
+1276 DVSFV

-1293 QFLPAG
+1293 QFLPVG

>member
-54 FYRKIFLM
+54 FYRKIFSM

-101 IDLTPFVKVGENEI
+101 IDLTPFVKAGENEI

-139 FKETSKTY
+139 FKETPETY
-147 VRENGVYVHTEACEE
+147 IRENGVYIHTEACGE
-162 KDGKEPDFLLYADT
+162 KEGKEPDFLLYADT
-176 EIAGDAWDEVRHT
+176 EIVGDAWDEVRHT
-189 LYHKREVE
+189 LYAKREAQ
-197 PEIELPLELLLGDQ
+197 PEIELPFELLLGDEM
-211 VELVEEASLMTEK
+211 ELVEEASP
-224 VGEASGAEEDANVSE
+224 EETYAGSERADFCVSE
-239 KEASCASAVEAYAD
+239 T
-253 SERENLCVPEII
+253 II
-265 TSHNTNKN
+265 FHNTNKN
-273 TAIYRVKSPRCW
+273 TNIYRVKSPRRW

-312 LGFRSIAFDPEQG
+312 IGFRSIAFDPEQG

-353 TAMARKLGI
+353 AAMARKFRI

-376 MTAPAVVELADEMGI
+376 MTAPAVVELADQMGI

-455 ITVKLRDLVKKYD
+455 ITVRLRDLVKKYD
-468 YRRNAGVTIGSNYM
+468 YRRNAGITIGSNYM
-482 PWENAQHCAEELKLV
+482 PWENAQLCADEVKLA

-522 TSSIVQSRGFY
+522 TSSMVQSRGIY

-735 FFVEIGTRDEKGNPV
+735 FFVEIGTRDENENVV

-818 ELVYEAV
+818 ELVCEAV
-825 EIDQMLPFMKGEKA
+825 EIDQMLTFMKGEKT

-845 FWQDLCEETYAPG
+845 FWQDLCEETCAPG
-858 STELIEDHE
+858 PTELIEDHE

-878 KQSQKEK
+878 KQSQKE
-885 LEEKQEKKQS
+885 
-895 RKEEK
+895 
-900 EEEERQSRKERLEEE
+900 
-915 QQQSQEERLEEEEKQ
+915 
-930 SRKERLD
+930 RLD

-947 ITLCSPMGQRFSK
+947 ITLCSPMGQKLSK

-969 EIEPK
+969 EVEPK

-980 LLFRVVDEHGVDS
+980 LMFRVVDEHGVDS

-1032 QLEFT
+1032 QLEFM

-1087 DFGPVGSDEITMPV
+1087 DFGPVGSDEITMPI

-1138 TYQEETYLLA
+1138 TYQEETYSLA
-1148 KRVTGINTISIAVR
+1148 KRVTGINTISVAVH

-1176 KAWLPL
+1176 KAWLSL
-1182 DAAQADSVYGDTF
+1182 NAAEADSVYGDTF
-1195 IKEERAITGIG
+1195 TKEERAITGIG
-1206 NNVTITYAEMDFG
+1206 NNVTITYTEMDFG

-1227 ICGRAPESSN
+1227 ICGRAPESGN
-1237 SLHIRFLQ
+1237 SLHIRFSQ

-1259 GEYTEKEFS
+1259 GEYIEKEFS

-1276 DVSFI
+1276 DVSFV

>member
-33 VDLPHDWLIAD
+33 VDLPHDWLISD

-54 FYRKIFLM
+54 FYRKIFSM

-101 IDLTPFVKVGENEI
+101 IDLTPFVKAGENEI

-139 FKETSKTY
+139 FKETTKTY
-147 VRENGVYVHTEACEE
+147 IRENGVYIHTEACE
-162 KDGKEPDFLLYADT
+162 KKVGKEPDFLLYADT
-176 EIAGDAWDEVRHT
+176 EIVGDAWDEVRHT
-189 LYHKREVE
+189 LYAKREAP
-197 PEIELPLELLLGDQ
+197 PEIELPFELLLGDEM
-211 VELVEEASLMTEK
+211 ELVEEASP
-224 VGEASGAEEDANVSE
+224 EETYAGSERADFCVSE
-239 KEASCASAVEAYAD
+239 T
-253 SERENLCVPEII
+253 II
-265 TSHNTNKN
+265 FHNTNKN
-273 TAIYRVKSPRCW
+273 TNIYRVKSPRRW

-293 ILKTELWKDGE
+293 ILKTGLWKDGE

-312 LGFRSIAFDPEQG
+312 IGFRSIAFDPEQG

-353 TAMARKLGI
+353 AAMARKFRI

-376 MTAPAVVELADEMGI
+376 MTAPAVVELADQMGI

-455 ITVKLRDLVKKYD
+455 ITVRLRDLVKKYD
-468 YRRNAGVTIGSNYM
+468 YRRNAGITIGSNYM
-482 PWENAQHCAEELKLV
+482 PWENAQLCADEVKLA

-522 TSSIVQSRGFY
+522 TSSMVQSRGIY

-735 FFVEIGTRDEKGNPV
+735 FFVEIGTRDENENVV

-818 ELVYEAV
+818 ELVCEAV
-825 EIDQMLPFMKGEKA
+825 EIDQMLPFLKGEKA

-858 STELIEDHE
+858 PTELIEDHE

-878 KQSQKEK
+878 KQSQKE
-885 LEEKQEKKQS
+885 
-895 RKEEK
+895 
-900 EEEERQSRKERLEEE
+900 
-915 QQQSQEERLEEEEKQ
+915 
-930 SRKERLD
+930 RLD

-947 ITLCSPMGQRFSK
+947 ITLCSPMGQKLSK

-969 EIEPK
+969 EVEPK

-980 LLFRVVDEHGVDS
+980 LMFRVVDEHGVDS

-1087 DFGPVGSDEITMPV
+1087 DFGPVGSDEITMPI

-1138 TYQEETYLLA
+1138 TYQEETYSLA
-1148 KRVTGINTISIAVR
+1148 KRVTGINTISVAVH

-1176 KAWLPL
+1176 KAWLSL
-1182 DAAQADSVYGDTF
+1182 NAAEADSVYGDTF
-1195 IKEERAITGIG
+1195 TKEERAITGIG
-1206 NNVTITYAEMDFG
+1206 NNVTITYTEMDFG

-1259 GEYTEKEFS
+1259 GEYIEKEFS

-1293 QFLPAG
+1293 QFLSG
-1299 AAN
+1299 GVAN

>member
-54 FYRKIFLM
+54 FYRKIFSM

-101 IDLTPFVKVGENEI
+101 IDLTPFVKAGENEI

-139 FKETSKTY
+139 FKETTKTY
-147 VRENGVYVHTEACEE
+147 IRENGVYIHTEACGE
-162 KDGKEPDFLLYADT
+162 KEGKEPDFLLYADT
-176 EIAGDAWDEVRHT
+176 EIVGDAWDEVRHT
-189 LYHKREVE
+189 LYAKREAP
-197 PEIELPLELLLGDQ
+197 PEIELPFELLLGDEM
-211 VELVEEASLMTEK
+211 ELVEEASP
-224 VGEASGAEEDANVSE
+224 EET
-239 KEASCASAVEAYAD
+239 YAG
-253 SERENLCVPEII
+253 SERADFCLSETII
-265 TSHNTNKN
+265 FHNTNKN
-273 TAIYRVKSPRCW
+273 TNIYRVKSPRCW

-312 LGFRSIAFDPEQG
+312 IGFRSIAFDPEQG
-325 FLLNGRRV
+325 FLLNGRKV

-339 EHHDLGALGAAFHR
+339 EHHDLSALGAAFHR
-353 TAMARKLGI
+353 AAMARKFRI

-376 MTAPAVVELADEMGI
+376 MTAPAVVELADQMGI
-391 LMISEAFDMW
+391 LMISEAFERW

-455 ITVKLRDLVKKYD
+455 ITVRLRDLVKKYD
-468 YRRNAGVTIGSNYM
+468 YRRNAGITIGSNYM
-482 PWENAQHCAEELKLV
+482 PWENAQLCADEVKLA

-522 TSSIVQSRGFY
+522 TSSIVQSRGIY

-633 FPYWDFNEGQS
+633 FPYWDFNEGQN

-735 FFVEIGTRDEKGNPV
+735 FFVEIGTRDENENVV

-776 DEDSYKGNSRR
+776 DEDSYKGNNRR

-818 ELVYEAV
+818 ELVCEAV
-825 EIDQMLPFMKGEKA
+825 EIDQMLTFMKGEKA

-858 STELIEDHE
+858 PTELIEDHE

-878 KQSQKEK
+878 KQSQKE
-885 LEEKQEKKQS
+885 
-895 RKEEK
+895 
-900 EEEERQSRKERLEEE
+900 
-915 QQQSQEERLEEEEKQ
+915 
-930 SRKERLD
+930 RLD

-947 ITLCSPMGQRFSK
+947 ITLCSPMGQKLSK

-969 EIEPK
+969 EVEPK

-980 LLFRVVDEHGVDS
+980 LMFRVVDEHGVDS
-993 NLVRLLVQGHT
+993 NLVKLLVQGHT

-1069 RGVATARDGET
+1069 RGIATARDGET

-1087 DFGPVGSDEITMPV
+1087 DFGPVGSDEITMPI

-1138 TYQEETYLLA
+1138 TYQEETYSLA
-1148 KRVTGINTISIAVR
+1148 KRVTGINTISVAVH

-1176 KAWLPL
+1176 KAWLSL
-1182 DAAQADSVYGDTF
+1182 NAAEADSVYGDTF
-1195 IKEERAITGIG
+1195 TKEERAITGIG
-1206 NNVTITYAEMDFG
+1206 NNVTITYTEMDFG

-1259 GEYTEKEFS
+1259 GEY
-1268 LTPVKGKW
+1268 
-1276 DVSFI
+1276 I
-1281 FLPGSCFDLQSV
+1281 
-1293 QFLPAG
+1293 
-1299 AAN
+1299 